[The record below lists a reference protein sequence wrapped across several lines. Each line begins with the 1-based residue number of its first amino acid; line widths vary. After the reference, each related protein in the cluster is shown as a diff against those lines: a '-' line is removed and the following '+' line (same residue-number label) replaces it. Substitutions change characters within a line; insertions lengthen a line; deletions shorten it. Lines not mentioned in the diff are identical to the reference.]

1 MSTNPLPKRLL
12 SLVLTL
18 CMVLSL
24 VPMSALATGDSD
36 SDPNTVDN
44 AIVNGSFEQFEQLDQ
59 ETGTAPQLKAE
70 KVPGWS
76 TTATDR
82 LIEFGV
88 NIGTSSAPQ
97 LSGNDKSIPDGNQF
111 AELNADETST
121 LYQNVSTVGGHIY
134 EWGLSHRGRMGTDT
148 MALIIGPKQA
158 NAPAKPDEDENGQ
171 DQFMRLTDWVQRNAQ
186 TLGVTVPTD
195 GCSQRITV
203 YSKKF
208 DENGGF
214 LNNPG
219 SESPFSTAPSN
230 LYTET
235 WSVWIIATGN
245 RSWGNYGTHNRN
257 YNPLKGIGGGIG
269 CSYTVPVGQNETTFA
284 FCSYAGA
291 TSDKTLGNLLDN
303 ITFSLYH
310 NVTFTTT
317 AGGEGTVSA
326 EIQGTTKT
334 VSFSDKNAISVPVR
348 NNRQMIL
355 TAPAT
360 ADSGVTTFVGAYI
373 TQHSTDGSSTKFVDK
388 SEWRANG
395 TSYTYTGTVT
405 APTDVVLVFVRSPAV
420 TYDANGGD
428 KYVHTPD
435 AKEPTD
441 VVSFAADTKRTE
453 YTSHAATAS
462 QKNGWVFDG
471 WLLARA
477 GAEERVLPEVHT
489 VSYANGVFTFTYKN
503 GTETKETRIT
513 TDGVALLAQ
522 WKWQQ
527 TFQTQLQQGDT
538 VTDTDAC
545 GTITKDD
552 SDASVKTYNAA
563 TGEKVTVT
571 AKANSG
577 YAFLGWYRTIDG
589 QLQLVSKEQTYTYT
603 VGKQGVQTVYARFAQ
618 TYTITYTWDESD
630 NKPTDQIAPAPGTA
644 TEGTTY
650 PLSVPQQ
657 TTVSATVNDVPGHWL
672 FQGWKEQG
680 GTGYL
685 GQEIANVTRNYILVG
700 SWDFIPNAQYDL
712 SYSMGDTEHC
722 WIPSGGLG
730 SIPSSRH
737 YAGDTVTSA
746 AAPTIPEKEKTIL
759 VAKGTTFQGTWK
771 FQGWKRSDN
780 NQIVNAEADFTM
792 PNQNLTLTAQWE
804 FTPNVYTVQYDLNND
819 SSTEEPPAGHDSYT
833 YPEIEGKTGVDTS
846 KSGIP
851 FGASLTVQNFTGT
864 APDGKYFAGWGLARD
879 ATALYEPGQSVNN
892 KSLEVEHSGDTITL
906 YAIYKDI
913 GTVTVEFAGNDAN
926 GGSVDVHEGSFS
938 ETNGTLS
945 GKEVQSVATA
955 KPGYHFTGW
964 KCEINENKTE
974 TETLTVTLG
983 QVQTLFKEHPN
994 QRVFRFTAQFEPNS
1008 FKVQFNQNTTDT
1020 VTGTMTSQTFQYAEA
1035 GDAYLNP
1042 NAFVRP
1048 GYRFLG
1054 WSEEA
1059 DGTGT
1064 SYADKAKF
1072 LGVTHYQGK
1081 EITDDATITLYAQWE
1096 KLPDI
1101 TIDYTPFPE
1110 DLGTVTLNTAQAKE
1124 PSEEELAPQS
1134 IYTVSETG
1142 SPDHQVH
1149 SFQGAT
1155 AQPKDGCTF
1164 KGWYDQNKNQCSTA
1178 QSFVPQAGT
1187 DNLYQSGSYVAVF
1200 EAQQYTLR
1208 FDANGGEGTMGDLTY
1223 THGQDQSLTKCGFT
1237 RAGYGFLGWATAAD
1251 GKVVYHDQQS
1261 LSITQNTTLYAVWKQ
1276 QPNQGGS
1283 GGGHHNS
1290 GSGGTQEKPDETPP
1304 STLNDTD
1311 HYAYIVG
1318 YEDGTIRPNGHITRA
1333 EAATVFFRL
1342 LTDKA
1347 RDANLT
1353 DRSPYPDVSA
1363 GAWYNKAIATLSRM
1377 GILSGYEDGS
1387 FRPNATVTRAEFA
1400 AMAARF
1406 DTEAKPVD
1414 TPFTDLTG
1422 CWAADEI
1429 AKAYGK
1435 GWVNGYGDN
1444 TFRPNGPITRA
1455 EAVTLINRVLRRLP
1469 ETDKDLLP
1477 DERTWPDNPETF
1489 WGYLALQEA
1498 SNSHLYDR
1506 KSNGYETQTKI
1517 LPPRDWSQE
1526 FEQ

>member
-1 MSTNPLPKRLL
+1 MSANPLPKRLL

-24 VPMSALATGDSD
+24 VPMSALATGDLGSAPNN
-36 SDPNTVDN
+36 PNTADN
-44 AIVNGSFEQFEQLDQ
+44 AIVNGSFEEPAQ
-59 ETGTAPQLKAE
+59 ETMLAPQLDAK
-70 KVPGWS
+70 KVDGWS
-76 TTATDR
+76 TTAKGQ

-88 NIGTSSAPQ
+88 NIGKSSAPQ
-97 LSGNDKSIPDGNQF
+97 LSGSDKSIPDGNQF
-111 AELNADETST
+111 AELNANEVST
-121 LYQNVSTVGGHIY
+121 LYQNVRTVSGHIY
-134 EWGLSHRGRMGTDT
+134 EWGLSHRGRAGTDT
-148 MALIIGPKQA
+148 MALIIGPQQDID
-158 NAPAKPDEDENGQ
+158 PAKPDENGQ
-171 DQFMRLTDWVQRNAQ
+171 DQFMRLTDWVQRNAA
-186 TLGVTVPTD
+186 TLGVTVPRD

-214 LNNPG
+214 LNNTG

-245 RSWGNYGTHNRN
+245 QSWGSYGTHNSN

-317 AGGEGTVSA
+317 AGGQGTVSA
-326 EIQGTTKT
+326 EIQGTTQT
-334 VSFSDKNAISVPVR
+334 VDFSDKNAINVPVR
-348 NNRQMIL
+348 HNREMTL

-388 SEWRANG
+388 SQWQRTQNG
-395 TSYTYTGTVT
+395 TSYTYTGKVT

-428 KYVHTPD
+428 KYVHTLG
-435 AKEPTD
+435 AQEPTD

-477 GAEERVLPEVHT
+477 GDGGLVLPAEHK
-489 VSYANGVFTFTYKN
+489 VSYDAENHTFTFTYAD
-503 GTETKETRIT
+503 GDTTTTETLNAN
-513 TDGVALLAQ
+513 GVALLAQ

-527 TFQTQLQQGDT
+527 TFRTQLQQGDT
-538 VTDTDAC
+538 ATDNSDC
-545 GTITKDD
+545 GTIKIKKDD
-552 SDASVKTYNAA
+552 SDASVKTYDAA
-563 TGEKVTVT
+563 TGEQVIVT
-571 AKANSG
+571 ANAKPG

-589 QLQLVSKEQTYTYT
+589 QLQLVSQEQAYTYT

-618 TYTITYTWDESD
+618 TYTITYTWDKNNS
-630 NKPTDQIAPAPGTA
+630 PTGQTIPKAGTA

-650 PLSVPQQ
+650 PLSQAFVPQQ
-657 TTVSATVNDVPGHWL
+657 TTVSATVNGVPGHWL
-672 FQGWKEQG
+672 FQGWKEQSG
-680 GTGYL
+680 KDYL
-685 GQEIANVTRNYILVG
+685 GQEIASVTKDYTLVG
-700 SWDFIPNAQYDL
+700 SWDFIPNNQYRL
-712 SYSMGDTEHC
+712 TYNVGDHTTN
-722 WIPSGGLG
+722 WIPSGLG
-730 SIPSSRH
+730 EVVQSNPLH
-737 YAGDTVTSA
+737 YYQETVTSA
-746 AAPTIPEKEKTIL
+746 AAPTIPAEQNTIL
-759 VAKGTTFQGTWK
+759 VADGTTFQGTWT
-771 FQGWKRSDN
+771 FQGWKRSDTGET
-780 NQIVNAEADFTM
+780 VSAENSAEKNFSM
-792 PNQNLTLTAQWE
+792 PNQDLTLTAQWK

-819 SSTEEPPAGHDSYT
+819 SGTEEPPAGHESYT
-833 YPEIEGKTGVDTS
+833 YPEIEGKTGVDTR
-846 KSGIP
+846 KRGIP
-851 FGASLTVQNFTGT
+851 FGASVQLKDFPGR
-864 APDGKYFAGWGLARD
+864 APTEEKYFAGWGLTPDGPVA
-879 ATALYEPGQSVNN
+879 YEPGENVSNA
-892 KSLEVEHSGDTITL
+892 SLGITKDDTTVTL
-906 YAIYKDI
+906 YAIYADVKTI
-913 GTVTVEFAGNDAN
+913 TVEFQGNNPQWGAVTN
-926 GGSVDVHEGSFS
+926 QSGSF
-938 ETNGTLS
+938 TVTD
-945 GKEVQSVATA
+945 SVAGGDVTSTA
-955 KPGYHFTGW
+955 KPSPGYHFVKWTKGG
-964 KCEINENKTE
+964 ERVSTDQ
-974 TETLTVTLG
+974 TLTVRFSDFTEG
-983 QVQTLFKEHPN
+983 QAGQTF
-994 QRVFRFTAQFEPNS
+994 VYVAQFEPNS
-1008 FKVQFNQNTTDT
+1008 FTVQYNANGGE
-1020 VTGTMTSQTFQYAEA
+1020 GTMENQTFQYAGA
-1035 GDAYLNP
+1035 GDAYLKQ

-1054 WSEEA
+1054 WSETA
-1059 DGTGT
+1059 DGAGT
-1064 SYADKAKF
+1064 SYADQAKF
-1072 LGVTHYQGK
+1072 QGVTHYQGN
-1081 EITDDATITLYAQWE
+1081 EIKDDDTITLYAQWE
-1096 KLPDI
+1096 KLPEI

-1110 DLGTVTLNTAQAKE
+1110 DLGTVTLNPPQAKE
-1124 PSEEELAPQS
+1124 PSEGELVPHS

-1142 SPDHQVH
+1142 SPDRQVR
-1149 SFQGAT
+1149 GAT

-1164 KGWYDQNKNQCSTA
+1164 KGWYDQNKNQCSTD
-1178 QSFVPQAGT
+1178 QNFVPQAGT

-1237 RAGYGFLGWATAAD
+1237 RAGYDFLGWATAAD
-1251 GKVVYHDQQS
+1251 GGVAYHDQQS
-1261 LSITQNTTLYAVWKQ
+1261 LSITQDTTLYAVWKQ

-1290 GSGGTQEKPDETPP
+1290 GGTQEKPDETPP
-1304 STLNDTD
+1304 TTLNDSD

-1333 EAATVFFRL
+1333 EAATAFFRL
-1342 LTDKA
+1342 LTDEA

-1363 GAWYNKAIATLSRM
+1363 GAWYNKAVATLSHM

-1429 AKAYGK
+1429 AEAYGK

-1506 KSNGYETQTKI
+1506 KSDGYETQTKI

>member
-1 MSTNPLPKRLL
+1 MSANPLPKRLL

-24 VPMSALATGDSD
+24 VPMSALATGDPSND
-36 SDPNTVDN
+36 SNNPNTADN
-44 AIVNGSFEQFEQLDQ
+44 AIVNGSFEQPGQTDK
-59 ETGTAPQLKAE
+59 APQLNY
-70 KVPGWS
+70 VPGWS
-76 TTATDR
+76 TTATDH

-88 NIGTSSAPQ
+88 NTQTSSAPQ

-111 AELNADETST
+111 AELNADEVST
-121 LYQNVSTVGGHIY
+121 LYQNVSTVDGHIY

-148 MALIIGPKQA
+148 MALIIGPKQD
-158 NAPAKPDEDENGQ
+158 NAPAKPDKNENGQ
-171 DQFMRLTDWVQRNAQ
+171 DQFMRLTDWVKRNAA

-214 LNNPG
+214 LNNTG

-245 RSWGNYGTHNRN
+245 QSWGSYGTHNRN

-269 CSYTVPVGQNETTFA
+269 CSYTVPAGQNETTFA

-291 TSDKTLGNLLDN
+291 TNNKTLGNLLDN

-317 AGGEGTVSA
+317 AGGQGTVGA

-334 VSFSDKNAISVPVR
+334 VDFSDKNAINVPVR
-348 NNRQMIL
+348 NKRQMTL

-360 ADSGVTTFVGAYI
+360 AASGATFVGAYI
-373 TQHSTDGSSTKFVDK
+373 TQHSTSGSSTEFVDK

-395 TSYTYTGTVT
+395 TSYTYTGTVI

-428 KYVHTPD
+428 RYVHTPG

-441 VVSFAADTKRTE
+441 VVSFATDTGP

-462 QKNGWVFDG
+462 QTGWVFAG

-477 GAEERVLPEVHT
+477 GNGLVLPAVHT
-489 VSYANGVFTFTYKN
+489 VSYADGTFTFTD
-503 GTETKETRIT
+503 ETGQKRAEIEA
-513 TDGVALLAQ
+513 DGVALLAQ

-538 VTDTDAC
+538 ATDDDTC
-545 GTITKDD
+545 GTITKDNS
-552 SDASVKTYNAA
+552 SDSVKTYNAA
-563 TGEKVTVT
+563 TGEQVTVT
-571 AKANSG
+571 ANAKPG

-589 QLQLVSKEQTYTYT
+589 QLQLVSQNQTYAYT
-603 VGKQGVQTVYARFAQ
+603 VGKQGVQTVYARFAK
-618 TYTITYTWDESD
+618 TYTITYAWDKNSPVQPLPD
-630 NKPTDQIAPAPGTA
+630 PGTA

-650 PLSVPQQ
+650 PLSQSFVTGK
-657 TTVSATVNDVPGHWL
+657 TTCPGSKNGIPGNWV
-672 FQGWKEQG
+672 FQGWKKDGQG
-680 GTGYL
+680 ETL
-685 GQEIANVTRNYILVG
+685 GAEIANVRENMHLVG
-700 SWDFIPNAQYDL
+700 SWSFIPNNQYRL
-712 SYSMGDTEHC
+712 TYNVGDHTTN
-722 WIPSGGLG
+722 WIPSGLG
-730 SIPSSRH
+730 EVVQPNPLH
-737 YAGDTVTSA
+737 YYQETVTSA
-746 AAPTIPEKEKTIL
+746 AAPKIPEAENTIL
-759 VAKGTTFQGTWK
+759 AAKGTTFQGTWK
-771 FQGWKRSDN
+771 FQGWKRSDTGGT
-780 NQIVNAEADFTM
+780 AKTSFPM
-792 PNQNLTLTAQWE
+792 PNHDLTLTAQWE
-804 FTPNVYTVQYDLNND
+804 FTPNVYTVQYDL
-819 SSTEEPPAGHDSYT
+819 TEGSGTAPAAHTSYAYT
-833 YPEIEGKTGVDTS
+833 ELADKDGAKTP
-846 KSGIP
+846 SGIP
-851 FGASLTVQNFTGT
+851 FGASLTVQKFTGT
-864 APDGKYFAGWGLARD
+864 APDGKYFAGWGLRRD
-879 ATALYEPGQSVNN
+879 ANALYEPGQRVNN
-892 KSLEVEHSGDTITL
+892 ESLEVKTSGDTITL
-906 YAIYKDI
+906 YAIYKNI

-926 GGSVDVHEGSFS
+926 RGSVDVRQGSFS
-938 ETNGTLS
+938 EIEGTLS
-945 GKEVQSVATA
+945 GNTVKSVATA

-964 KCEINENKTE
+964 KCETSRNTTDAKTLE
-974 TETLTVTLG
+974 VTASE
-983 QVQTLFKEHPN
+983 VQTLFKEHPN
-994 QRVFRFTAQFEPNS
+994 QRVFRFTAQFEPNQ
-1008 FKVQFNQNTTDT
+1008 FTVQFQKNAEDA
-1020 VTGTMTSQTFQYAEA
+1020 TGTMADQSFQYAEA
-1035 GDAYLNP
+1035 GDAYLKQ

-1054 WSEEA
+1054 WSETE
-1059 DGTGT
+1059 DGKGT
-1064 SYADKAKF
+1064 SYADQAKF
-1072 LGVTHYQGK
+1072 LGVPADNG
-1081 EITDDATITLYAQWE
+1081 ATVTLYAQWQAYSPVTIRYTAF
-1096 KLPDI
+1096 PDN
-1101 TIDYTPFPE
+1101 
-1110 DLGTVTLNTAQAKE
+1110 LGTVTLNKE
-1124 PSEEELAPQS
+1124 GQNASAATQ
-1134 IYTVSETG
+1134 ETG
-1142 SPDHQVH
+1142 SPDPAREEIV
-1149 SFQGAT
+1149 GAT
-1155 AQPKDGCTF
+1155 ATAAQGSVF
-1164 KGWYDQNKNQCSTA
+1164 EGWYDQK
-1178 QSFVPQAGT
+1178 G
-1187 DNLYQSGSYVAVF
+1187 NLISKKPKYEPTPVNDLYEGGSYVAHF
-1200 EAQQYTLR
+1200 HAQQYTLR
-1208 FDANGGEGTMGDLTY
+1208 FNANGGEGTMGDLTY
-1223 THGQDQSLTKCGFT
+1223 MHGQDQSLTKCGFT

-1251 GKVVYHDQQS
+1251 GNVVYHDQQS
-1261 LSITQNTTLYAVWKQ
+1261 LSITQDTTLYAVWKQ

-1304 STLNDTD
+1304 TTLNDTD

-1342 LTDKA
+1342 LTDEA

-1363 GAWYNKAIATLSRM
+1363 GDWYNKAIATLSRM

-1506 KSNGYETQTKI
+1506 KSDGYETQTKI

>member
-1 MSTNPLPKRLL
+1 MSANPLPKRLL

-24 VPMSALATGDSD
+24 VPMSALAEGDPS
-36 SDPNTVDN
+36 SDPNRVDN
-44 AIVNGSFEQFEQLDQ
+44 AIVNGSFEKPGQTKML
-59 ETGTAPQLKAE
+59 APQLEAQT
-70 KVPGWS
+70 VPGWS
-76 TTATDR
+76 TTATGH

-88 NIGTSSAPQ
+88 NIGRSYAPQ
-97 LSGNDKSIPDGNQF
+97 LWGSDKSIPNGNQF
-111 AELNADETST
+111 AELNADEVST

-134 EWGLSHRGRMGTDT
+134 EWGLSHRGRAGTDT
-148 MALIIGPKQA
+148 MALIIGPHQD
-158 NAPAKPDEDENGQ
+158 NAPAKPDKTGQ
-171 DQFMRLTDWVQRNAQ
+171 DQFMRLTDWVKRNAK

-214 LNNPG
+214 LNNTG

-245 RSWGNYGTHNRN
+245 QSWGSYGTHNRN

-269 CSYTVPVGQNETTFA
+269 CSYTVPVGQTETTFA
-284 FCSYAGA
+284 FCSYSSSGSGGL
-291 TSDKTLGNLLDN
+291 TVGNLLDN

-326 EIQGTTKT
+326 EIQGTTQT
-334 VSFSDKNAISVPVR
+334 VDFSDKNAIDVPVR
-348 NNRQMIL
+348 NNREMTL

-388 SEWRANG
+388 SEWTPNG
-395 TSYTYTGTVT
+395 TTYTYTGTVT

-477 GAEERVLPEVHT
+477 GDGGLVLPAEHK
-489 VSYANGVFTFTYKN
+489 VSYDAENHTFTFTYAD
-503 GTETKETRIT
+503 GDTTTTETLNAN
-513 TDGVALLAQ
+513 GVALLAQ
-522 WKWQQ
+522 WKWRQ

-538 VTDTDAC
+538 ATDNSDC
-545 GTITKDD
+545 GTIKIKKDD
-552 SDASVKTYNAA
+552 SDVPVKTYDAA

-589 QLQLVSKEQTYTYT
+589 QLQLVSKEQTYAYT
-603 VGKQGVQTVYARFAQ
+603 VGKQGVQTVYARFAK
-618 TYTITYTWDESD
+618 TYTITYTWDTSD
-630 NKPTDQIAPAPGTA
+630 NKPTDQTPPAQGTA

-650 PLSVPQQ
+650 PLSQKFVRQK
-657 TTVSATVNDVPGHWL
+657 TTVSATVNGVPGHWL

-680 GTGYL
+680 GKDYL
-685 GQEIANVTRNYILVG
+685 GQEIASVTKDYTLVG
-700 SWDFIPNAQYDL
+700 SWDFIPNNQYRL
-712 SYSMGDTEHC
+712 TYNVGDHTTN
-722 WIPSGGLG
+722 WIPSGLG
-730 SIPSSRH
+730 AVVQSNPLH
-737 YAGDTVTSA
+737 YYQENVTSA
-746 AAPTIPEKEKTIL
+746 AAPKIPEAENTIL
-759 VAKGTTFQGTWK
+759 AAKGTTFQGIWK
-771 FQGWKRSDN
+771 FLGWKRSDTGE
-780 NQIVNAEADFTM
+780 IVPADESFFM

-804 FTPNVYTVQYDLNND
+804 FTPNTYKVEYNLNNG
-819 SSTEEPPAGHDSYT
+819 TEESLAGHDSYT
-833 YPEIEGKTGVDTS
+833 YPEIKGKTGVIAD
-846 KSGIP
+846 KHGIP
-851 FGASLTVQNFTGT
+851 FGASVQLRDFPGT
-864 APDGKYFAGWGLARD
+864 APTGQQYFAGWGRTPDGPVA
-879 ATALYEPGQSVNN
+879 YEPGQNVSNA
-892 KSLEVEHSGDTITL
+892 SLGITKDDTTVTL
-906 YAIYKDI
+906 YAIYAEKQTI
-913 GTVTVEFAGNDAN
+913 TVEFQGNNPQWGAVTPQ
-926 GGSVDVHEGSFS
+926 SGSFTVTKNVTGEDVTS
-938 ETNGTLS
+938 M
-945 GKEVQSVATA
+945 A
-955 KPGYHFTGW
+955 KPNPGYHFVEWTKDGARVS
-964 KCEINENKTE
+964 TE
-974 TETLTVTLG
+974 QTLTV
-983 QVQTLFKEHPN
+983 HSSD
-994 QRVFRFTAQFEPNS
+994 FTTDQAGHTFVYVAQFEPNS
-1008 FKVQFNQNTTDT
+1008 FT
-1020 VTGTMTSQTFQYAEA
+1020 VEFQKNADNATGDMDSQTFQYA
-1035 GDAYLNP
+1035 GTGKVYLNP

-1054 WSEEA
+1054 WSE
-1059 DGTGT
+1059 T
-1064 SYADKAKF
+1064 SGKQNVVYADKAKF
-1072 LGVTHYQGK
+1072 QGVPAK
-1081 EITDDATITLYAQWE
+1081 NEAIVNLYAQWQE
-1096 KLPDI
+1096 YSSV
-1101 TIDYTPFPE
+1101 TIRYTAFPN
-1110 DLGTVTLNTAQAKE
+1110 DLGTVVLNKEGQTASAATE
-1124 PSEEELAPQS
+1124 
-1134 IYTVSETG
+1134 ETG
-1142 SPDHQVH
+1142 SPDPALQEIV
-1149 SFQGAT
+1149 GAT
-1155 AQPKDGCTF
+1155 ATTAQGSVF
-1164 KGWYDQNKNQCSTA
+1164 EGWYDQHGTRLSTDL
-1178 QSFVPQAGT
+1178 QYKPRPVN
-1187 DNLYQSGSYVAVF
+1187 DLYEGGSYVAHF
-1200 EAQQYTLR
+1200 HAQQYTLR
-1208 FDANGGEGTMGDLTY
+1208 FNANGGEGTMGDLTY

-1251 GKVVYHDQQS
+1251 GGVVYHDQQS
-1261 LSITQNTTLYAVWKQ
+1261 LSITQDTTLYAVWKQ

-1290 GSGGTQEKPDETPP
+1290 GGTQEKPDETPP
-1304 STLNDTD
+1304 TTLNDTD

-1363 GAWYNKAIATLSRM
+1363 GDWYNKAIATLSRM

-1477 DERTWPDNPETF
+1477 NERTWPDNPETF

-1506 KSNGYETQTKI
+1506 KRDGYETQTKI

>member
-24 VPMSALATGDSD
+24 VPMSALATGDSGND
-36 SDPNTVDN
+36 SSNNPNTAVN
-44 AIVNGSFEQFEQLDQ
+44 AIVNGSFEDPPQKDRN
-59 ETGTAPQLKAE
+59 APQLEAGD
-70 KVPGWS
+70 VSGWS
-76 TTATDR
+76 TTAIGQ

-97 LSGNDKSIPDGNQF
+97 LSGNDKRIPDGNQF
-111 AELNADETST
+111 AELNADEVST

-134 EWGLSHRGRMGTDT
+134 EWGLSHRGREGTDT

-158 NAPAKPDEDENGQ
+158 KDPAKPDKNGQ
-171 DQFMRLTDWVQRNAQ
+171 DQFMRLTDWVQRNAA

-214 LNNPG
+214 LNNTG
-219 SESPFSTAPSN
+219 NESPFSTAPSN

-245 RSWGNYGTHNRN
+245 QSWGSYGTHNRN

-291 TSDKTLGNLLDN
+291 TSNRTLGNLLDN

-317 AGGEGTVSA
+317 AGGEGTVRA
-326 EIQGTTKT
+326 EIQGATKT
-334 VSFSDKNAISVPVR
+334 EAFSDSNAINVPVR
-348 NNRQMIL
+348 NNRQMTL

-360 ADSGVTTFVGAYI
+360 AVSGATFVGAYI
-373 TQHSTDGSSTKFVDK
+373 TRHSTSGSSTEFVDK
-388 SEWRANG
+388 SNESKWKLNG
-395 TSYTYTGTVT
+395 TTYTYTGTVT

-428 KYVHTPD
+428 KYVHTRG

-441 VVSFAADTKRTE
+441 VVSFATDTKP

-462 QKNGWVFDG
+462 RQTGWVFAG

-477 GAEERVLPEVHT
+477 GNEGRVLPAKHT
-489 VSYANGVFTFTYKN
+489 VSYDNGTFTFTD
-503 GTETKETRIT
+503 ETGQKRAEIKAN
-513 TDGVALLAQ
+513 GVALLAQ
-522 WKWQQ
+522 WRWRQ

-538 VTDTDAC
+538 VKDDKAC

-552 SDASVKTYNAA
+552 SSDSVETYDAA
-563 TGEKVTVT
+563 TGEKVTVI
-571 AKANSG
+571 AKANEG

-589 QLQLVSKEQTYTYT
+589 QLQLVSQKQTYTYT

-657 TTVSATVNDVPGHWL
+657 TTVSATVNGVPGHWL

-680 GTGYL
+680 GTEYL
-685 GQEIANVTRNYILVG
+685 GQEIANVTRNYTLVG
-700 SWDFIPNAQYDL
+700 SWSFIPNNRYRL
-712 SYSMGDTEHC
+712 TYNVGDHTTN
-722 WIPSGGLG
+722 WIPSGLG
-730 SIPSSRH
+730 AVVQSNPLH
-737 YAGDTVTSA
+737 YYQEKVTSA
-746 AAPTIPEKEKTIL
+746 AAPTIPAAENTIL
-759 VAKGTTFQGTWK
+759 AANGTTFQGTWT

-780 NQIVNAEADFTM
+780 DKIVNEKAEFTM
-792 PNQNLTLTAQWE
+792 PNHDLTLTAQWT
-804 FTPNVYTVQYDLNND
+804 FKPNTYKVEYNLNDGTGTVPEAHTSYAYTELN
-819 SSTEEPPAGHDSYT
+819 
-833 YPEIEGKTGVDTS
+833 GKDGAEKPD
-846 KSGIP
+846 GIP
-851 FGASLTVQNFTGT
+851 FGASLTVQDFTGT
-864 APDGKYFAGWGLARD
+864 APDGTYFAGWGRTPDGPVA
-879 ATALYEPGQSVNN
+879 YEPGEDVSNA
-892 KSLEVEHSGDTITL
+892 SLGITEKDATVTL
-906 YAIYKDI
+906 YAIYAEEQTI
-913 GTVTVEFAGNDAN
+913 TVEFQGNNPQWGAVTTR
-926 GGSVDVHEGSFS
+926 SGSF
-938 ETNGTLS
+938 TVTD
-945 GKEVQSVATA
+945 SVAEKTVTSKA
-955 KPGYHFTGW
+955 EPSPGYHFVEWTKDG
-964 KCEINENKTE
+964 EQVSTDQ
-974 TETLTVTLG
+974 TLTVHSSD
-983 QVQTLFKEHPN
+983 FKKEQAGHTF
-994 QRVFRFTAQFEPNS
+994 VYVAHFEPNS
-1008 FKVQFNQNTTDT
+1008 FTVQYNANGGK
-1020 VTGTMTSQTFQYAEA
+1020 GTMDDQTFQYAGTEN
-1035 GDAYLNP
+1035 AYLNP
-1042 NAFVRP
+1042 NAFVCP

-1072 LGVTHYQGK
+1072 QGVTHYQGN
-1081 EITDDATITLYAQWE
+1081 EIINNATITLYARWE
-1096 KLPDI
+1096 KLLDI

-1110 DLGTVTLNTAQAKE
+1110 DLGKVTPNTAQAGE
-1124 PSEEELAPQS
+1124 PSEEDLFPQS

-1142 SPDHQVH
+1142 SPDWRVH
-1149 SFQGAT
+1149 KFQGAT
-1155 AQPKDGCTF
+1155 ATPEDGCTF
-1164 KGWYDQNKNQCSTA
+1164 KGWYDQQEHLLSTA
-1178 QSFVPQAGT
+1178 QSFVPQAGR

-1200 EAQQYTLR
+1200 EAQKYNLH

-1237 RAGYGFLGWATAAD
+1237 RAGYDFLGWATEANGGVA
-1251 GKVVYHDQQS
+1251 YHDQQS
-1261 LSITQNTTLYAVWKQ
+1261 LSITQDTTLYAVWKQ

-1283 GGGHHNS
+1283 GGGHHTS
-1290 GSGGTQEKPDETPP
+1290 GSGTQEKPDETPP
-1304 STLNDTD
+1304 TTLNDTD

-1342 LTDKA
+1342 LTDEA

-1363 GAWYNKAIATLSRM
+1363 GAWYNKAVATLSRM

>member
-24 VPMSALATGDSD
+24 VPMSALATGDLGSAPNN
-36 SDPNTVDN
+36 PNTADN
-44 AIVNGSFEQFEQLDQ
+44 AIVNGSFEKPAQ
-59 ETGTAPQLKAE
+59 ETMLAPQLDAQ
-70 KVPGWS
+70 KVDGWS
-76 TTATDR
+76 TTAKGQ

-88 NIGTSSAPQ
+88 NIGKSSAPQ
-97 LSGNDKSIPDGNQF
+97 LSGSDKSIPDGNQF
-111 AELNADETST
+111 AELNANEVST
-121 LYQNVSTVGGHIY
+121 LYQNVRTVSGHIY
-134 EWGLSHRGRMGTDT
+134 EWGLSHRGRAGTDT
-148 MALIIGPKQA
+148 MALIIGPRQD
-158 NAPAKPDEDENGQ
+158 NAPAKPDQNGQ
-171 DQFMRLTDWVQRNAQ
+171 DQFMRLTDWVQRNAA
-186 TLGVTVPTD
+186 TLGVTVPRD

-219 SESPFSTAPSN
+219 NESPFSTAPSN

-245 RSWGNYGTHNRN
+245 QSWGSYGTHDPT
-257 YNPLKGIGGGIG
+257 YDPLKGIGGGIG
-269 CSYTVPVGQNETTFA
+269 CSYTVPVGQKETTFA
-284 FCSYAGA
+284 FCSYSSSGSGGL
-291 TSDKTLGNLLDN
+291 TVGNLLDN

-317 AGGEGTVSA
+317 AGGQGTVSA

-334 VSFSDKNAISVPVR
+334 VDFSDKNAIDVPVR
-348 NNRQMIL
+348 NNRQMTL

-360 ADSGVTTFVGAYI
+360 AASGATFVGAYI
-373 TQHSTDGSSTKFVDK
+373 TQHSTSGSSTEFVDK
-388 SEWRANG
+388 SKWTPNG
-395 TSYTYTGTVT
+395 TNYTYTGTVI
-405 APTDVVLVFVRSPAV
+405 APTDVVLVFVQSPAV

-428 KYVHTPD
+428 RYVHTPG

-477 GAEERVLPEVHT
+477 GNEGRVLPAKHT
-489 VSYANGVFTFTYKN
+489 VSYDNGTFTFTD
-503 GTETKETRIT
+503 ETGQKRAEIKA
-513 TDGVALLAQ
+513 DGVALLAQ
-522 WKWQQ
+522 WRWRQ

-538 VTDTDAC
+538 VKDDKAC

-552 SDASVKTYNAA
+552 DSVETYNAA
-563 TGEKVTVT
+563 TGEQVTVT
-571 AKANSG
+571 ANANSG

-589 QLQLVSKEQTYTYT
+589 QLQLVSQEQTYTYT
-603 VGKQGVQTVYARFAQ
+603 VGRQGVQTVYARFAK
-618 TYTITYTWDESD
+618 TYTITYTWDESN
-630 NKPTDQIAPAPGTA
+630 NKPTDQTVPAQGTA

-650 PLSVPQQ
+650 PLSQTFVPQQ
-657 TTVSATVNDVPGHWL
+657 TTVSATVGGVPGHWL

-680 GTGYL
+680 GKDYL
-685 GQEIANVTRNYILVG
+685 GQEIASVTKDYTLVG
-700 SWDFIPNAQYDL
+700 SWDFIPNNQYRL
-712 SYSMGDTEHC
+712 TYNVGDHTTN
-722 WIPSGGLG
+722 WIPSGLG
-730 SIPSSRH
+730 EVVQSNPLH
-737 YAGDTVTSA
+737 YYQETVTSA
-746 AAPTIPEKEKTIL
+746 AAPTIPAAEKTIL
-759 VAKGTTFQGTWK
+759 VANGTTFQGTWK
-771 FQGWKRSDN
+771 FQGWKRSDTGGT
-780 NQIVNAEADFTM
+780 AKTSFPM
-792 PNQNLTLTAQWE
+792 PNHDLTLTAQWE
-804 FTPNVYTVQYDLNND
+804 FTPNVYTVKYDLNGGTGTTPAVHNNYAY
-819 SSTEEPPAGHDSYT
+819 TELADKDGAKKLE
-833 YPEIEGKTGVDTS
+833 
-846 KSGIP
+846 GIP
-851 FGASLTVQNFTGT
+851 FGASVQLRDFLGA
-864 APDGKYFAGWGLARD
+864 APTEEKYFAGWGRTPDGPVAY
-879 ATALYEPGQSVNN
+879 APGQNVSNA
-892 KSLEVEHSGDTITL
+892 SLGITENGATVTL
-906 YAIYKDI
+906 YAIYAEKQTI
-913 GTVTVEFAGNDAN
+913 TVEFQGNNSQWGTVTPR
-926 GGSVDVHEGSFS
+926 SGSF
-938 ETNGTLS
+938 TVTD
-945 GKEVQSVATA
+945 SVAVGDVISTA
-955 KPGYHFTGW
+955 EPSPGYHFVKWTQDG
-964 KCEINENKTE
+964 KLVSTE
-974 TETLTVTLG
+974 QTLTVRSSDFTEG
-983 QVQTLFKEHPN
+983 QAGQTFVYVAH
-994 QRVFRFTAQFEPNS
+994 FEPNR
-1008 FKVQFNQNTTDT
+1008 FTVHFDQNTKDT
-1020 VTGTMTSQTFQYAEA
+1020 VKGTMADQKFQYAEA
-1035 GDAYLNP
+1035 ENAYLRP

-1054 WSEEA
+1054 WSETE

-1064 SYADKAKF
+1064 SYADQAKF
-1072 LGVTHYQGK
+1072 QGVPAK
-1081 EITDDATITLYAQWE
+1081 NEAIVNLYAQWQE
-1096 KLPDI
+1096 YSSV
-1101 TIDYTPFPE
+1101 TIRYTAFPN
-1110 DLGTVTLNTAQAKE
+1110 DLGTVVLNKEGQTASAATQ
-1124 PSEEELAPQS
+1124 
-1134 IYTVSETG
+1134 ETG
-1142 SPDHQVH
+1142 SPDPALQAIV
-1149 SFQGAT
+1149 GAT
-1155 AQPKDGCTF
+1155 ATTVSGSVF
-1164 KGWYDQNKNQCSTA
+1164 EGWYDQHGTLLSKE
-1178 QSFVPQAGT
+1178 PQYKPT
-1187 DNLYQSGSYVAVF
+1187 PVKDLYESGSYVAHF
-1200 EAQQYTLR
+1200 HAQQYTLR
-1208 FDANGGEGTMGDLTY
+1208 FNANGGEGTMEKLTY

-1237 RAGYGFLGWATAAD
+1237 RAGYAFLGWATAAD
-1251 GKVVYHDQQS
+1251 GGVAYHDQQS
-1261 LSITQNTTLYAVWKQ
+1261 LSITQDTTLYAVWKQ

-1283 GGGHHNS
+1283 GGHHN
-1290 GSGGTQEKPDETPP
+1290 SGGTQEKPDETPP
-1304 STLNDTD
+1304 TTLNDTD

-1342 LTDKA
+1342 LTDEA

-1363 GAWYNKAIATLSRM
+1363 GDWYNKAIATLSRM

-1506 KSNGYETQTKI
+1506 KSDGYETQTKL

>member
-1 MSTNPLPKRLL
+1 MSANPLPKRLL

-24 VPMSALATGDSD
+24 VPMSALAAGDLNSD
-36 SDPNTVDN
+36 SNSDPNTADN
-44 AIVNGSFEQFEQLDQ
+44 AIVNGSFELPVQTELR
-59 ETGTAPQLKAE
+59 APQLKDNE
-70 KVPGWS
+70 VPGWS
-76 TTATDR
+76 TTATDQK
-82 LIEFGV
+82 IELGAQ
-88 NIGTSSAPQ
+88 IGAACPAQ
-97 LSGNDKSIPDGNQF
+97 LDHLSDKSIPDGKQI
-111 AELNADETST
+111 AELNADEVST

-134 EWGLSHRGRMGTDT
+134 EWGLSHRGRARTDT
-148 MALIIGPKQA
+148 MALIIGPQQD
-158 NAPAKPDEDENGQ
+158 NAPAKPNENGQ

-208 DENGGF
+208 DKNGGF
-214 LNNPG
+214 LNNTG

-245 RSWGNYGTHNRN
+245 QSWGSYGTHDPI
-257 YNPLKGIGGGIG
+257 YDPLKGIGGGIG

-291 TSDKTLGNLLDN
+291 TNDKTLGNLLDN

-317 AGGEGTVSA
+317 AGGQGTVSA
-326 EIQGTTKT
+326 EIQGATKT
-334 VSFSDKNAISVPVR
+334 EAFSDKNAINVPVR
-348 NNRQMIL
+348 NKRQMTL

-360 ADSGVTTFVGAYI
+360 AASGATFVGAYI
-373 TQHSTDGSSTKFVDK
+373 TQHSTSGSSTKFVDK
-388 SEWRANG
+388 SEWQRTQNG
-395 TSYTYTGTVT
+395 TSYTYTGTVI
-405 APTDVVLVFVRSPAV
+405 APTDVVLVFVQSPAV

-428 KYVHTPD
+428 RYVHTPG
-435 AKEPTD
+435 AQEPTD
-441 VVSFAADTKRTE
+441 VVSFGAGTGQTS

-462 QKNGWVFDG
+462 KKKGWVFAG

-477 GAEERVLPEVHT
+477 GNEGRVLPEKHT
-489 VSYANGVFTFTYKN
+489 VSYADGTFTFKD
-503 GTETKETRIT
+503 ETGKKQAEIEAN
-513 TDGVALLAQ
+513 GVALLAQ
-522 WKWQQ
+522 WRWRQ
-527 TFQTQLQQGDT
+527 TFQPQLQQGDT
-538 VTDTDAC
+538 VKDNDAC

-552 SDASVKTYNAA
+552 SSAPVKTYDAA
-563 TGEKVTVT
+563 TGEEVTVT
-571 AKANSG
+571 ANAKPG

-589 QLQLVSKEQTYTYT
+589 QLQLVSQEKTYAYT
-603 VGKQGVQTVYARFAQ
+603 VGKQSVQTVYARFAR
-618 TYTITYTWDESD
+618 TYTITYTWDKNNS
-630 NKPTDQIAPAPGTA
+630 PTDQTPKAPEAGTA

-650 PLSVPQQ
+650 PLSQAFVPQQ
-657 TTVSATVNDVPGHWL
+657 TTVSATVKGVPGHWL

-680 GTGYL
+680 GKDYL
-685 GQEIANVTRNYILVG
+685 GQEIASVIKNYTLVG
-700 SWDFIPNAQYDL
+700 SWDFIPNNQYRL
-712 SYSMGDTEHC
+712 TYNVGDHTTN
-722 WIPSGGLG
+722 WIPSGLG
-730 SIPSSRH
+730 EVVQPNPLH
-737 YAGDTVTSA
+737 YYQETVTSA
-746 AAPTIPEKEKTIL
+746 AAPKIPEAEKTIL
-759 VAKGTTFQGTWK
+759 VANGTIFQGTWK
-771 FQGWKRSDN
+771 FQGWKRSDTGDP
-780 NQIVNAEADFTM
+780 AGTSFTM
-792 PNQNLTLTAQWE
+792 PNHDLTLTAQWK
-804 FTPNVYTVQYDLNND
+804 FTPNVYTVKYDLNKGTGTAPAPHT
-819 SSTEEPPAGHDSYT
+819 SYEYTELN
-833 YPEIEGKTGVDTS
+833 GKDGAETP
-846 KSGIP
+846 SGIP
-851 FGASLTVQNFTGT
+851 FGALVQLKDFPGRAPTGQ
-864 APDGKYFAGWGLARD
+864 YFAGWGLTEKGPVA
-879 ATALYEPGQSVNN
+879 YEPGERVNN
-892 KSLEVEHSGDTITL
+892 ESLEVEHSGDTITL
-906 YAIYKDI
+906 YAIYKNI
-913 GTVTVEFAGNDAN
+913 GTVTVEFAENDAN
-926 GGSVDVHEGSFS
+926 RGSVDVRQGSFS
-938 ETNGTLS
+938 EINGTFS
-945 GKEVQSVATA
+945 DGAVQSVATA

-964 KCEINENKTE
+964 KCEINGNTTDTK
-974 TETLTVTLG
+974 TLTVSAS
-983 QVQTLFKEHPN
+983 QVQELFTKN
-994 QRVFRFTAQFEPNS
+994 QQQRVFRFTAQFEPNQ
-1008 FKVQFNQNTTDT
+1008 FTVQFQKNADDA
-1020 VTGTMTSQTFQYAEA
+1020 TGSMKKQTFQYAEE
-1035 GDAYLNP
+1035 GNAYLNP

-1054 WSEEA
+1054 WSEKA

-1072 LGVTHYQGK
+1072 QGVTNYQGN
-1081 EITDDATITLYAQWE
+1081 EIKDDDTIILYARWE
-1096 KLPDI
+1096 ELPDI

-1110 DLGTVTLNTAQAKE
+1110 DLGTVTLNPAEGPSKE
-1124 PSEEELAPQS
+1124 DLAPQS

-1142 SPDHQVH
+1142 SPDRQVH
-1149 SFQGAT
+1149 RFQGAT
-1155 AQPKDGCTF
+1155 AQPKDGCIF
-1164 KGWYDQNKNQCSTA
+1164 KGWYDQQKNQCSTA

-1223 THGQDQSLTKCGFT
+1223 THGQDRSLTKCGFT
-1237 RAGYGFLGWATAAD
+1237 RSGYAFLGWAMAAD
-1251 GKVVYHDQQS
+1251 GKVAYHDQQS
-1261 LSITQNTTLYAVWKQ
+1261 LSITQDTTLYAVWKQ

-1290 GSGGTQEKPDETPP
+1290 GGTQEKPDETPP
-1304 STLNDTD
+1304 TTLNDTD

-1363 GAWYNKAIATLSRM
+1363 GAWYNKAVATLSRM

-1506 KSNGYETQTKI
+1506 KSDGYETQTKL

>member
-1 MSTNPLPKRLL
+1 MSPMSANPLPKRLL

-24 VPMSALATGDSD
+24 ASMSALATGDPSND
-36 SDPNTVDN
+36 SNTADN
-44 AIVNGSFEQFEQLDQ
+44 AIVNGSFEEPGQTDK
-59 ETGTAPQLKAE
+59 APQLDY
-70 KVPGWS
+70 VPGWS

-88 NIGTSSAPQ
+88 NTQANSAPQ
-97 LSGNDKSIPDGNQF
+97 LWGTDKSIPDGKQF

-134 EWGLSHRGRMGTDT
+134 EWGLSHRGRMGKDT

-158 NAPAKPDEDENGQ
+158 NAPAKPGKDGQ
-171 DQFMRLTDWVQRNAQ
+171 DQFMRLTAWVQRNAQ
-186 TLGVTVPTD
+186 TLGVTVPRD

-208 DENGGF
+208 DKNGGF

-245 RSWGNYGTHNRN
+245 QSWGSYGTHDPT
-257 YNPLKGIGGGIG
+257 YDPLKGIGGGIG

-317 AGGEGTVSA
+317 AGGQGTVSA
-326 EIQGTTKT
+326 EIQGTTQT
-334 VSFSDKNAISVPVR
+334 VDFSDKNAIDVPVR
-348 NNRQMIL
+348 HNREMTL

-360 ADSGVTTFVGAYI
+360 ADSGATFVGAYI
-373 TQHSTDGSSTKFVDK
+373 TRHSTSGSSTEFVDK
-388 SEWRANG
+388 SNESKWKLNG
-395 TSYTYTGTVT
+395 TTYTYTGTVT

-428 KYVHTPD
+428 KYVHTPT
-435 AKEPTD
+435 AQEPTD
-441 VVSFAADTKRTE
+441 VVSFAAGTGP

-462 QKNGWVFDG
+462 QTGWVFAG

-477 GAEERVLPEVHT
+477 GNGLVLPAVHT
-489 VSYANGVFTFTYKN
+489 VSYANGTFTFTD
-503 GTETKETRIT
+503 ETGQKRAEIEA
-513 TDGVALLAQ
+513 DGVALLAQ

-571 AKANSG
+571 ANAKPD

-589 QLQLVSKEQTYTYT
+589 QLQLVSQEQTYAYT
-603 VGKQGVQTVYARFAQ
+603 VGKQGVQTVYARFAK
-618 TYTITYTWDESD
+618 TYTITYAWDESNSPKD
-630 NKPTDQIAPAPGTA
+630 PTVPTLPNPGTA
-644 TEGTTY
+644 TAGTTY
-650 PLSVPQQ
+650 PLSQNFVPQK
-657 TTVSATVNDVPGHWL
+657 TTVSATVDGVPGHWL

-680 GTGYL
+680 GKDYL
-685 GQEIANVTRNYILVG
+685 GQKIANVTRNYALVG
-700 SWDFIPNAQYDL
+700 SWSFIPNNQYRL
-712 SYSMGDTEHC
+712 TYNVGDHTTN
-722 WIPSGGLG
+722 WIPSGLG
-730 SIPSSRH
+730 EVVPSNPLH
-737 YAGDTVTSA
+737 YYQEKVTSA
-746 AAPTIPEKEKTIL
+746 AAPTIPAAENTIL
-759 VAKGTTFQGTWK
+759 AANGTTFQGTWT

-780 NQIVNAEADFTM
+780 DKIVNEKAEFTM
-792 PNQNLTLTAQWE
+792 PNHDLTLTAQWT
-804 FTPNVYTVQYDLNND
+804 FKPNTYKVEYNLNDGTGTVPEAHTSYAYTELN
-819 SSTEEPPAGHDSYT
+819 
-833 YPEIEGKTGVDTS
+833 GKDGAEKPD
-846 KSGIP
+846 GIP

-864 APDGKYFAGWGLARD
+864 APDGTYFAGWGLHRD
-879 ATALYEPGQSVNN
+879 ANALYEPEESVNN
-892 KSLEVEHSGDTITL
+892 ESLEVTTSGETITL
-906 YAIYKDI
+906 YAIYKNI
-913 GTVTVEFAGNDAN
+913 GTVTVEFAENDAN
-926 GGSVDVHEGSFS
+926 RGSVDVRQGSFS
-938 ETNGTLS
+938 ETKGTLS
-945 GKEVQSVATA
+945 GGAVQSVATA

-964 KCEINENKTE
+964 KCEINGNT
-974 TETLTVTLG
+974 TDTGTLTVSAS
-983 QVQTLFKEHPN
+983 QVQELFTENPE
-994 QRVFRFTAQFEPNS
+994 QRVFRFTAQFEPNQ
-1008 FKVQFNQNTTDT
+1008 FNVQFQKNAEDA
-1020 VTGTMTSQTFQYAEA
+1020 TGNMASQTFQYAGTENV
-1035 GDAYLNP
+1035 YLNP

-1054 WSEEA
+1054 WSE
-1059 DGTGT
+1059 T
-1064 SYADKAKF
+1064 SGKQGVVYADQAKF
-1072 LGVTHYQGK
+1072 QGVTHYQGN
-1081 EITDDATITLYAQWE
+1081 EIINNATITLYAQWE
-1096 KLPDI
+1096 KLLDI

-1110 DLGTVTLNTAQAKE
+1110 DLGKVTLNSPQEEE
-1124 PSEEELAPQS
+1124 PSEEDLVPHS
-1134 IYTVSETG
+1134 IYTVSEKG

-1149 SFQGAT
+1149 TFQGAT

-1164 KGWYDQNKNQCSTA
+1164 KGWYDQQENQCSKDL
-1178 QSFVPQAGT
+1178 SFVPKAGT

-1200 EAQQYTLR
+1200 EAQQYTLH

-1237 RAGYGFLGWATAAD
+1237 RAGYDFLGWATAAD
-1251 GKVVYHDQQS
+1251 GNVAYHDQQS
-1261 LSITQNTTLYAVWKQ
+1261 LSITQDTTLYAVWKQ

-1290 GSGGTQEKPDETPP
+1290 GGTQENPDETPP
-1304 STLNDTD
+1304 TTLNDTD

-1363 GAWYNKAIATLSRM
+1363 GDWYNKAVATLSRM

-1455 EAVTLINRVLRRLP
+1455 EAVTLINLVLRRLP

-1506 KSNGYETQTKI
+1506 KSDGYETQTKI

>member
-24 VPMSALATGDSD
+24 APMSALAAGDLNSD
-36 SDPNTVDN
+36 SNSDPNTADN
-44 AIVNGSFEQFEQLDQ
+44 AIVNGSFEDPPQKDRN
-59 ETGTAPQLKAE
+59 APQLEAGD
-70 KVPGWS
+70 VSGWS
-76 TTATDR
+76 TTAIGQ

-88 NIGTSSAPQ
+88 NIGKSSAPQ
-97 LSGNDKSIPDGNQF
+97 LSGNDKRIPDGNQF
-111 AELNADETST
+111 AELNADEVST

-134 EWGLSHRGRMGTDT
+134 EWGLSHRGREGKDT

-158 NAPAKPDEDENGQ
+158 NAPAKPNENGQ

-245 RSWGNYGTHNRN
+245 QSWGSYGTHDPT
-257 YNPLKGIGGGIG
+257 YDPLKGIGGGIG

-317 AGGEGTVSA
+317 AGGQGTVGA

-348 NNRQMIL
+348 NKRQMTL

-360 ADSGVTTFVGAYI
+360 AASGATFVGAYI
-373 TQHSTDGSSTKFVDK
+373 TQHSTSGSSTEFVDK
-388 SEWRANG
+388 SKWTLNG
-395 TSYTYTGTVT
+395 TTYTYTGKVT
-405 APTDVVLVFVRSPAV
+405 APTDVVLVFVQSPAV

-428 KYVHTPD
+428 RYVYTPG

-441 VVSFAADTKRTE
+441 VVSFAAGTGQTS
-453 YTSHAATAS
+453 YTSHEATAS
-462 QKNGWVFDG
+462 QKKGWVFDG

-477 GAEERVLPEVHT
+477 GDGGVVLPAEHT

-503 GTETKETRIT
+503 GTETKIT
-513 TDGVALLAQ
+513 ANGVALLAQ
-522 WKWQQ
+522 WRWQQ

-538 VTDTDAC
+538 VTDDGDC

-552 SDASVKTYNAA
+552 SSDPVKNYNAA
-563 TGEKVTVT
+563 TGEQVTVT
-571 AKANSG
+571 ANANKD

-589 QLQLVSKEQTYTYT
+589 QLQLVSKNQTYAYN
-603 VGKQGVQTVYARFAQ
+603 VGRQGVQTVYARFAK
-618 TYTITYTWDESD
+618 TYTITYAWDAS
-630 NKPTDQIAPAPGTA
+630 NSPTDQTIPKAGTA
-644 TEGTTY
+644 TAGTTY
-650 PLSVPQQ
+650 PLPQTFVRGQ
-657 TTVSATVNDVPGHWL
+657 TTCPGSQNNIPGNWV
-672 FQGWKEQG
+672 FQGWKRDGQG
-680 GTGYL
+680 EVL
-685 GQEIANVTRNYILVG
+685 GAEIAHVQENMHLVG
-700 SWDFIPNAQYDL
+700 SWSFIPNAQYDL
-712 SYSMGDTEHC
+712 SYSMGDTKHC

-730 SIPSSRH
+730 SIPPSRH
-737 YAGDTVTSA
+737 YAEDTVTSA
-746 AAPTIPEKEKTIL
+746 AAPKIPAEEETIL
-759 VAKGTTFQGTWK
+759 ATNETIFQGIWK

-780 NQIVNAEADFTM
+780 DRIVDAGDDFTM
-792 PNQNLTLTAQWE
+792 PNHDLTLTAQWE
-804 FTPNVYTVQYDLNND
+804 FTPNVYTVQYNLNEG
-819 SSTEEPPAGHDSYT
+819 SGTAPAPHTSYAYTELN
-833 YPEIEGKTGVDTS
+833 GKDGAETPDN
-846 KSGIP
+846 GIP
-851 FGASLTVQNFTGT
+851 FGASVQLRDFTGT
-864 APDGKYFAGWGLARD
+864 PPPGQYFAGWGLRRD

-892 KSLEVEHSGDTITL
+892 KSLEVKTSRDTITL

-926 GGSVDVHEGSFS
+926 RGSVDVRQGSFS

-945 GKEVQSVATA
+945 GNTVKSVATA

-964 KCEINENKTE
+964 KCEINGNT
-974 TETLTVTLG
+974 TNTGTLTVTAN
-983 QVQTLFKEHPN
+983 QVQKLFTAHKN

-1008 FKVQFNQNTTDT
+1008 FT
-1020 VTGTMTSQTFQYAEA
+1020 VEFRENAEDATGTMDSQTFQYA
-1035 GDAYLNP
+1035 GTKNVYLNP

-1054 WSEEA
+1054 WSETE
-1059 DGTGT
+1059 DGKGT

-1072 LGVTHYQGK
+1072 QGVTHYQGN
-1081 EITDDATITLYAQWE
+1081 EIINNATITLYARWE
-1096 KLPDI
+1096 KLPEI

-1110 DLGTVTLNTAQAKE
+1110 DLGTVTLNPAEGPSKE
-1124 PSEEELAPQS
+1124 ALSPQS

-1142 SPDHQVH
+1142 SPDHQVR
-1149 SFQGAT
+1149 GAT
-1155 AQPKDGCTF
+1155 AKPKDGCTF
-1164 KGWYDQNKNQCSTA
+1164 KGWYDQQENQCSKDL
-1178 QSFVPQAGT
+1178 SFVPQAGR

-1200 EAQQYTLR
+1200 EAQKYNLH

-1237 RAGYGFLGWATAAD
+1237 RSGYGFLGWATAAD
-1251 GKVVYHDQQS
+1251 GNVAYHDQQS
-1261 LSITQNTTLYAVWKQ
+1261 LSITQDTTLYAVWKQ

-1290 GSGGTQEKPDETPP
+1290 GGTQEKPDETPP
-1304 STLNDTD
+1304 TTLNDTD

-1506 KSNGYETQTKI
+1506 KRDGYETQTKL

>member
-12 SLVLTL
+12 SLVLTF

-24 VPMSALATGDSD
+24 VPMSALAEGDPS
-36 SDPNTVDN
+36 SDPNRVDN
-44 AIVNGSFEQFEQLDQ
+44 AIVNGSFEKPGQTKML
-59 ETGTAPQLKAE
+59 APQLEAQT
-70 KVPGWS
+70 VPGWS
-76 TTATDR
+76 TTATGH

-88 NIGTSSAPQ
+88 NIGRSYAPQ
-97 LSGNDKSIPDGNQF
+97 LWGSDKSIPNGNQF
-111 AELNADETST
+111 AELNADEVSS

-134 EWGLSHRGRMGTDT
+134 EWGLSHRGREGTDT

-158 NAPAKPDEDENGQ
+158 KDPAKPDKNGQ
-171 DQFMRLTDWVQRNAQ
+171 DQFMRLTDWVQRNAA

-214 LNNPG
+214 LNNTG
-219 SESPFSTAPSN
+219 NESPFSTAPSN

-245 RSWGNYGTHNRN
+245 QSWGSYGTHNRN

-269 CSYTVPVGQNETTFA
+269 CSYTVPARQTETTFA
-284 FCSYAGA
+284 FCSYSSSGSGGL
-291 TSDKTLGNLLDN
+291 TVGNLLDN

-326 EIQGTTKT
+326 EIQGATQT
-334 VSFSDKNAISVPVR
+334 VDFSDKNAIDVPVR
-348 NNRQMIL
+348 NNRQMTL

-373 TQHSTDGSSTKFVDK
+373 TQHRTDGSFTEFVDK
-388 SEWRANG
+388 SKWTPNG
-395 TSYTYTGTVT
+395 TTYTYTGTVT

-462 QKNGWVFDG
+462 QKNGWVFAG

-477 GAEERVLPEVHT
+477 GNRGLVLPEEHK
-489 VSYANGVFTFTYKN
+489 VSYDAEKHTFTFAYADGDKTT
-503 GTETKETRIT
+503 TETLNAN
-513 TDGVALLAQ
+513 GVALLAQ

-538 VTDTDAC
+538 VKDDKAC

-552 SDASVKTYNAA
+552 SSDPVETYDAA
-563 TGEKVTVT
+563 TGERVTVT
-571 AKANSG
+571 ATANSG

-589 QLQLVSKEQTYTYT
+589 QLQLVSQEQTYTYT
-603 VGKQGVQTVYARFAQ
+603 VGKQSVQTVYARFAQ

-657 TTVSATVNDVPGHWL
+657 TTVSATVNGVPGHWL

-680 GTGYL
+680 GTEYL
-685 GQEIANVTRNYILVG
+685 GQEIANVTRNYTLVG
-700 SWDFIPNAQYDL
+700 SWSFIPNNRYRL
-712 SYSMGDTEHC
+712 TYNVGDHTTN
-722 WIPSGGLG
+722 WIPSGLG
-730 SIPSSRH
+730 AVVQSNPLH
-737 YAGDTVTSA
+737 YYQEKVTSA
-746 AAPTIPEKEKTIL
+746 AAPTIPAAENTIL
-759 VAKGTTFQGTWK
+759 AANGTTFQGTWT

-780 NQIVNAEADFTM
+780 DKIVNEKAEFTM
-792 PNQNLTLTAQWE
+792 PNHDLTLTAQWT
-804 FTPNVYTVQYDLNND
+804 FKPNTYKVEYNLNDGTGTVPEAHTSYAYTELN
-819 SSTEEPPAGHDSYT
+819 
-833 YPEIEGKTGVDTS
+833 GKDGAEKPD
-846 KSGIP
+846 GIP
-851 FGASLTVQNFTGT
+851 FGASLTVQDFTGT
-864 APDGKYFAGWGLARD
+864 APDGTYFAGWGRTPDGPVA
-879 ATALYEPGQSVNN
+879 YEPGEDVSNA
-892 KSLEVEHSGDTITL
+892 SLGITEKDATVTL
-906 YAIYKDI
+906 YAIYAEEQTI
-913 GTVTVEFAGNDAN
+913 TVEFQGNNSQWGTVTPR
-926 GGSVDVHEGSFS
+926 SGSFTVTDS
-938 ETNGTLS
+938 VS
-945 GKEVQSVATA
+945 GNPVTSTA
-955 KPGYHFTGW
+955 KPSPGYHFVEWTQDG
-964 KCEINENKTE
+964 KQVSINPE
-974 TETLTVTLG
+974 LTISAN
-983 QVQTLFKEHPN
+983 QFKHT
-994 QRVFRFTAQFEPNS
+994 QAGHTFVYVAHFEPNR
-1008 FKVQFNQNTTDT
+1008 FTVHFDQNTKDT
-1020 VTGTMTSQTFQYAEA
+1020 VKGTMADQKFQYAEA
-1035 GDAYLNP
+1035 ENAYLRP

-1054 WSEEA
+1054 WSEKA

-1072 LGVTHYQGK
+1072 LGVPANDG
-1081 EITDDATITLYAQWE
+1081 ATVTLYAQWQAYSSV
-1096 KLPDI
+1096 
-1101 TIDYTPFPE
+1101 TIRYTAVPN
-1110 DLGTVTLNTAQAKE
+1110 DLGTVILNKENQTASAATE
-1124 PSEEELAPQS
+1124 
-1134 IYTVSETG
+1134 ETG
-1142 SPDHQVH
+1142 SPDPALQVIV
-1149 SFQGAT
+1149 GAT
-1155 AQPKDGCTF
+1155 ATTVSGSVF
-1164 KGWYDQNKNQCSTA
+1164 EGWYDQY
-1178 QSFVPQAGT
+1178 GT
-1187 DNLYQSGSYVAVF
+1187 LLSKAPNYKPRLVNGLYEGGSYVAYF
-1200 EAQQYTLR
+1200 HAQQYTLH

-1237 RAGYGFLGWATAAD
+1237 RSGYGFLGWATAENGNVA
-1251 GKVVYHDQQS
+1251 YHDQQS
-1261 LSITQNTTLYAVWKQ
+1261 LSITQDTTLYAVWKQ

-1290 GSGGTQEKPDETPP
+1290 GGTQEKPDETPP
-1304 STLNDTD
+1304 TTLNDTD

-1363 GAWYNKAIATLSRM
+1363 GDWYNKAIATLSRM

-1400 AMAARF
+1400 AIAARF

-1414 TPFTDLTG
+1414 MPFTDLTG

>member
-1 MSTNPLPKRLL
+1 MSANPLPKRLL

-24 VPMSALATGDSD
+24 APMSALAEGDPS
-36 SDPNTVDN
+36 SDPNRVDN
-44 AIVNGSFEQFEQLDQ
+44 AIVNGSFEEPGQTELR
-59 ETGTAPQLKAE
+59 APQLDAE
-70 KVPGWS
+70 TVPGWS
-76 TTATDR
+76 TTATDQK
-82 LIEFGV
+82 IELGAQ
-88 NIGTSSAPQ
+88 IGAACPAQ
-97 LSGNDKSIPDGNQF
+97 LDHLSDKSIPDGKQI
-111 AELNADETST
+111 AELNADEVST

-134 EWGLSHRGRMGTDT
+134 EWGLSHRGRAGTDT
-148 MALIIGPKQA
+148 MALIIGPQQA
-158 NAPAKPDEDENGQ
+158 NAPAKPNKNGQ

-186 TLGVTVPTD
+186 TLGVTVPRD

-208 DENGGF
+208 DKNGGF
-214 LNNPG
+214 LNNTG

-235 WSVWIIATGN
+235 WSVWIIATGYQ
-245 RSWGNYGTHNRN
+245 SWGSYGTHSPA
-257 YNPLKGIGGGIG
+257 YNPLQGIGGGIG
-269 CSYTVPVGQNETTFA
+269 CSYTVPVGQGKTTFA
-284 FCSYAGA
+284 FCSYSSSGSGGL
-291 TSDKTLGNLLDN
+291 TVGNLLDN

-317 AGGEGTVSA
+317 AGGQGTVGA

-348 NNRQMIL
+348 NNRQMTI

-360 ADSGVTTFVGAYI
+360 AVSGATFVGAYI
-373 TQHSTDGSSTKFVDK
+373 TRHSTSGSSTEFVDK
-388 SEWRANG
+388 SNESKWKLNG
-395 TSYTYTGTVT
+395 TTYTYTGTVT

-428 KYVHTPD
+428 RYVHTRG

-441 VVSFAADTKRTE
+441 VVSFATDTKP

-462 QKNGWVFDG
+462 KKKGWVFAG

-477 GAEERVLPEVHT
+477 GKEERVLPAVHT
-489 VSYANGVFTFTYKN
+489 VSYANGTFTFKD
-503 GTETKETRIT
+503 ETGQTRAEIEA
-513 TDGVALLAQ
+513 DGVALLAQ
-522 WKWQQ
+522 WRWQQ

-571 AKANSG
+571 ANAKPD

-589 QLQLVSKEQTYTYT
+589 QLQLVSQKQTYTYT
-603 VGKQGVQTVYARFAQ
+603 VGKQGVQTVYARFAK
-618 TYTITYTWDESD
+618 TYTITYTWDESNSPKD
-630 NKPTDQIAPAPGTA
+630 PTVPTLPNPGTA
-644 TEGTTY
+644 TAGTTY
-650 PLSVPQQ
+650 PLSQNFVPQK
-657 TTVSATVNDVPGHWL
+657 TTVSATVDGVPGHWL

-680 GTGYL
+680 GKDYL
-685 GQEIANVTRNYILVG
+685 GQEIANVTRNYALVG
-700 SWDFIPNAQYDL
+700 SWSFIPNNRYRLTYDV
-712 SYSMGDTEHC
+712 GNHNTN
-722 WIPSGGLG
+722 WIPSGLG
-730 SIPSSRH
+730 AVVQSNPLH
-737 YAGDTVTSA
+737 YYQETVTSA
-746 AAPTIPEKEKTIL
+746 AAPTIPAAENTIL
-759 VAKGTTFQGTWK
+759 AANGTTFQGTWT

-780 NQIVNAEADFTM
+780 DKIVNEKAEFTM
-792 PNQNLTLTAQWE
+792 PNHDLTLTAQWTFKPNTYKVE
-804 FTPNVYTVQYDLNND
+804 YNLNDGTGTVPEAHTSYEYTELNGKDGAETP
-819 SSTEEPPAGHDSYT
+819 
-833 YPEIEGKTGVDTS
+833 
-846 KSGIP
+846 SGIP
-851 FGASLTVQNFTGT
+851 FGALVQLKDFPGRAPTGQ
-864 APDGKYFAGWGLARD
+864 YFAGWGLTEKGPVA
-879 ATALYEPGQSVNN
+879 YEPGERVNN
-892 KSLEVEHSGDTITL
+892 ESLEVEHSGDTITL
-906 YAIYKDI
+906 YAIYKNI
-913 GTVTVEFAGNDAN
+913 GTVTVEFAENDAN
-926 GGSVDVHEGSFS
+926 RGSVDVRQGSFS
-938 ETNGTLS
+938 EINGTFS
-945 GKEVQSVATA
+945 DGAVQSVATA

-964 KCEINENKTE
+964 KCEINGNTTDTK
-974 TETLTVTLG
+974 TLTVSAS
-983 QVQTLFKEHPN
+983 QVQELFTKN
-994 QRVFRFTAQFEPNS
+994 QQQRVFRFTAQFEPNQ
-1008 FKVQFNQNTTDT
+1008 FTVQFQKNADDAI
-1020 VTGTMTSQTFQYAEA
+1020 GTMASQTFQYAEA
-1035 GDAYLNP
+1035 GNAYLNP

-1054 WSEEA
+1054 WSETA

-1064 SYADKAKF
+1064 SYADQAKF
-1072 LGVTHYQGK
+1072 QGVTHYQGN
-1081 EITDDATITLYAQWE
+1081 EIKNDATITLYAQWKE
-1096 KLPDI
+1096 LPKI

-1110 DLGTVTLNTAQAKE
+1110 DLGTVTLNPAEGPSKE
-1124 PSEEELAPQS
+1124 ALSPQS

-1142 SPDHQVH
+1142 SPDHQVR
-1149 SFQGAT
+1149 GAT
-1155 AQPKDGCTF
+1155 AKPKDGCTF
-1164 KGWYDQNKNQCSTA
+1164 KGWYDQQENQCSKDL
-1178 QSFVPQAGT
+1178 SFVPQAGT

-1208 FDANGGEGTMGDLTY
+1208 FNANGGEGTMEDLTY

-1237 RAGYGFLGWATAAD
+1237 RAGYDFLGWATAAD
-1251 GKVVYHDQQS
+1251 GGVAYHDQQS
-1261 LSITQNTTLYAVWKQ
+1261 LSITRDTTLYAVWKQ

-1290 GSGGTQEKPDETPP
+1290 GSGGTQGKPDETPP
-1304 STLNDTD
+1304 TTLNDTD

-1342 LTDKA
+1342 LTDEA

-1506 KSNGYETQTKI
+1506 KSDGYETQTKI

>member
-24 VPMSALATGDSD
+24 VPMSALAEGDPS
-36 SDPNTVDN
+36 SDPNRADN

-121 LYQNVSTVGGHIY
+121 LYQNVSTVSGHIY
-134 EWGLSHRGRMGTDT
+134 EWGLSHRGRAGTDT

-208 DENGGF
+208 DKNGGF

-219 SESPFSTAPSN
+219 NESPFSTAPSN

-245 RSWGNYGTHNRN
+245 QSWGSYGTHNRN

-269 CSYTVPVGQNETTFA
+269 CSYTVPARQTETTFA

-317 AGGEGTVSA
+317 AGGQGTVSA

-334 VSFSDKNAISVPVR
+334 VDFSDKNAIDVPVR
-348 NNRQMIL
+348 NNRQMTL

-360 ADSGVTTFVGAYI
+360 ADSGATFVGAYI
-373 TQHSTDGSSTKFVDK
+373 TRHNTSGSSTEFVDK
-388 SEWRANG
+388 SDTSKWTRNG
-395 TSYTYTGTVT
+395 TTYTYTGTVT

-428 KYVHTPD
+428 KYVHTPG

-441 VVSFAADTKRTE
+441 VVSFATDTKP

-462 QKNGWVFDG
+462 KKKGWVFAG

-513 TDGVALLAQ
+513 ADGVALLAQ

-571 AKANSG
+571 ANAKPD

-589 QLQLVSKEQTYTYT
+589 QLQLVSQNPTYNYT
-603 VGKQGVQTVYARFAQ
+603 VGRQGVQTVYARFAK
-618 TYTITYTWDESD
+618 TYTITYTWDTSD
-630 NKPTDQIAPAPGTA
+630 NKPTDQTPPAPGTA

-650 PLSVPQQ
+650 PLSQKFVRQK
-657 TTVSATVNDVPGHWL
+657 TTVSATVNGVPGHWL

-680 GTGYL
+680 GTDYL
-685 GQEIANVTRNYILVG
+685 GQEIANVTRNYDLVG
-700 SWDFIPNAQYDL
+700 SWSFIPNNRYRLTYDV
-712 SYSMGDTEHC
+712 GNHNTN
-722 WIPSGGLG
+722 WIPSGLG
-730 SIPSSRH
+730 AVVQSNPLH
-737 YAGDTVTSA
+737 YYQENVTSA
-746 AAPTIPEKEKTIL
+746 AAPTIPAAENTIL
-759 VAKGTTFQGTWK
+759 AANGTTFQGTWT

-780 NQIVNAEADFTM
+780 DKIVNEKAEFTM
-792 PNQNLTLTAQWE
+792 PNHDLTLTAQWT
-804 FTPNVYTVQYDLNND
+804 FKPNTYKVEYNLNGGTGTVPEAHTSYEYTELNGKD
-819 SSTEEPPAGHDSYT
+819 GTEKPD
-833 YPEIEGKTGVDTS
+833 
-846 KSGIP
+846 GIP
-851 FGASLTVQNFTGT
+851 FGASLTVQDFTGT
-864 APDGKYFAGWGLARD
+864 APDGTYFAGWGLARD

-926 GGSVDVHEGSFS
+926 RGSVSVRQWNFS
-938 ETNGTLS
+938 EIKGTLS

-964 KCEINENKTE
+964 KCETSGDIKNIKT
-974 TETLTVTLG
+974 LAVTAN
-983 QVQTLFKEHPN
+983 QVQELFTAHPE

-1008 FKVQFNQNTTDT
+1008 FT
-1020 VTGTMTSQTFQYAEA
+1020 VRYNANGGEGTMADQPFQYAEA
-1035 GDAYLNP
+1035 ENAYLNP

-1072 LGVTHYQGK
+1072 LGVPAK
-1081 EITDDATITLYAQWE
+1081 NEAIVNLYAQWQAYSSV
-1096 KLPDI
+1096 
-1101 TIDYTPFPE
+1101 TIRYTAVPN
-1110 DLGTVTLNTAQAKE
+1110 DLGTVTLNKEDQTASAATQ
-1124 PSEEELAPQS
+1124 
-1134 IYTVSETG
+1134 ETG
-1142 SPDHQVH
+1142 SPDPAREEIV
-1149 SFQGAT
+1149 GAT
-1155 AQPKDGCTF
+1155 ATATTTAAQGSVF
-1164 KGWYDQNKNQCSTA
+1164 EGWYDQNGKLLSTERRYEPKT
-1178 QSFVPQAGT
+1178 VNG
-1187 DNLYQSGSYVAVF
+1187 LYEGGSYVAYF
-1200 EAQQYTLR
+1200 HAQQYTLR
-1208 FDANGGEGTMGDLTY
+1208 FDANGGEGTMEKLTY

-1237 RAGYGFLGWATAAD
+1237 RAGYDFLGWATAAD
-1251 GKVVYHDQQS
+1251 GNVAYHDQQS
-1261 LSITQNTTLYAVWKQ
+1261 LSITQDTTLYAVWKQ

-1283 GGGHHNS
+1283 NGGHHN
-1290 GSGGTQEKPDETPP
+1290 SGGTQEKPDETPP
-1304 STLNDTD
+1304 TTLNDTD

-1342 LTDKA
+1342 LTDEA

-1506 KSNGYETQTKI
+1506 KSDGYETQTKI

>member
-1 MSTNPLPKRLL
+1 MSANPLPKRLL

-24 VPMSALATGDSD
+24 APMSALAEGDPS
-36 SDPNTVDN
+36 SDPNRVDN
-44 AIVNGSFEQFEQLDQ
+44 AIVNGSFEQPAQTELR
-59 ETGTAPQLKAE
+59 APQLKDNE
-70 KVPGWS
+70 VPGWS
-76 TTATDR
+76 TTATGH

-88 NIGTSSAPQ
+88 NTQTNSAPQ

-111 AELNADETST
+111 AELNADEVST
-121 LYQNVSTVGGHIY
+121 LYQNVSTIGGHIY
-134 EWGLSHRGRMGTDT
+134 EWGLSHRGREGKDT

-158 NAPAKPDEDENGQ
+158 NAPAKPNENGQ

-186 TLGVTVPTD
+186 TLGVTVPRD

-245 RSWGNYGTHNRN
+245 QSWGSYGTHDPT
-257 YNPLKGIGGGIG
+257 YDPLKGIGGGIG

-326 EIQGTTKT
+326 EIQGATKT
-334 VSFSDKNAISVPVR
+334 EDFSDKHAIAVPVR
-348 NNRQMIL
+348 NNRQMTL

-373 TQHSTDGSSTKFVDK
+373 TQHRTDGSFTEFVDK
-388 SEWRANG
+388 SEWRANE
-395 TSYTYTGTVT
+395 TTYTYTGTVT

-428 KYVHTPD
+428 KYVHTRG

-441 VVSFAADTKRTE
+441 VVSFAADTGRTS

-462 QKNGWVFDG
+462 QKTGWVFDG

-477 GAEERVLPEVHT
+477 GNGLVLPAEHT
-489 VSYANGVFTFTYKN
+489 VFYANGVFTFAYSD
-503 GTETKETRIT
+503 GTGPKQTKIT
-513 TDGVALLAQ
+513 ADGVALLAQ
-522 WKWQQ
+522 WRWQQ

-538 VTDTDAC
+538 ATDDDVC
-545 GTITKDD
+545 GTITKDNS
-552 SDASVKTYNAA
+552 SDPVKTYNAA
-563 TGEKVTVT
+563 TGEQVTLT
-571 AKANSG
+571 ANANKG

-589 QLQLVSKEQTYTYT
+589 QLQLVSQEKTYAYT
-603 VGKQGVQTVYARFAQ
+603 VGKQGVQTVYARFAR
-618 TYTITYTWDESD
+618 TYTITYTWDTNNS
-630 NKPTDQIAPAPGTA
+630 PTGQTVPAPGTA
-644 TEGTTY
+644 TGGTTY
-650 PLSVPQQ
+650 PLSQTFVPKQ
-657 TTVSATVNDVPGHWL
+657 TTVSATVGGVPGHWL

-680 GTGYL
+680 GTDYL
-685 GQEIANVTRNYILVG
+685 GQEIASVTKDYTLVG
-700 SWDFIPNAQYDL
+700 SWSFIPNNQYRL
-712 SYSMGDTEHC
+712 TYNVGDHTTN
-722 WIPSGGLG
+722 WIPSGLG
-730 SIPSSRH
+730 EVVPSNPLH
-737 YAGDTVTSA
+737 YYQENVTSA
-746 AAPTIPEKEKTIL
+746 TAPTIPAARNTIL
-759 VAKGTTFQGTWK
+759 MADGTIFQGTWT
-771 FQGWKRSDN
+771 FQGWKRSDTGD
-780 NQIVNAEADFTM
+780 IVSVNERFSM
-792 PNQNLTLTAQWE
+792 PNHDLTLTAQWT
-804 FTPNVYTVQYDLNND
+804 FTPNTYKVAYNLNGGTGTAPEAHNNYAYTEL
-819 SSTEEPPAGHDSYT
+819 AGKDGAEK
-833 YPEIEGKTGVDTS
+833 PN
-846 KSGIP
+846 GIP
-851 FGASLTVQNFTGT
+851 FGASLTVRDFTGN
-864 APDGKYFAGWGLARD
+864 ASEGKYFAGWGLRRD
-879 ATALYEPGQSVNN
+879 ANALYEPGQLVNN
-892 KSLEVEHSGDTITL
+892 ESLEVKNSGDTITL

-913 GTVTVEFAGNDAN
+913 GTVTVEFAGNNATR
-926 GGSVDVHEGSFS
+926 GSVSVRQGSFS
-938 ETNGTLS
+938 EIEGTLS
-945 GKEVQSVATA
+945 GGAVQSAATA

-964 KCEINENKTE
+964 KCEISGDTTTE
-974 TETLTVTLG
+974 ESLTVMVD
-983 QVQTLFKEHPN
+983 QVQKLFTAHPE
-994 QRVFRFTAQFEPNS
+994 QRVFRFTAQFEPNQ
-1008 FKVQFNQNTTDT
+1008 FTVQFQKNADDA
-1020 VTGTMTSQTFQYAEA
+1020 TGTMASQTFQYAEA
-1035 GDAYLNP
+1035 GNAYLNP

-1054 WSEEA
+1054 WSETA

-1064 SYADKAKF
+1064 SYADQAKF
-1072 LGVTHYQGK
+1072 QGVTHYQGT
-1081 EITDDATITLYAQWE
+1081 EIKDDATITLYAKWE

-1110 DLGTVTLNTAQAKE
+1110 DLGTVTLNQAQAEE
-1124 PSEEELAPQS
+1124 PSEEDLAPQS

-1142 SPDHQVH
+1142 SPDYQVH
-1149 SFQGAT
+1149 TFQGAT
-1155 AQPKDGCTF
+1155 AQPKTGCIF
-1164 KGWYDQNKNQCSTA
+1164 KGWYDQQKKLLSTA

-1208 FDANGGEGTMGDLTY
+1208 FNANGGEGTMGDLTY

-1237 RAGYGFLGWATAAD
+1237 RAGYDFLGWATAAD
-1251 GKVVYHDQQS
+1251 GGVVYHDQQS
-1261 LSITQNTTLYAVWKQ
+1261 LSITQDTTLYAVWKQ

-1283 GGGHHNS
+1283 SGGHHNS

-1304 STLNDTD
+1304 TTLNYTD

-1342 LTDKA
+1342 LTDEA

-1363 GAWYNKAIATLSRM
+1363 GDWYNKAIATLSRM
-1377 GILSGYEDGS
+1377 GILYGYEDGS

-1506 KSNGYETQTKI
+1506 KSDGYETQTKI

>member
-1 MSTNPLPKRLL
+1 MSANPLPKRLL

-24 VPMSALATGDSD
+24 VPMSALATGDLGSAPNN
-36 SDPNTVDN
+36 PNTADN
-44 AIVNGSFEQFEQLDQ
+44 AIVNGSFEEPGQTELR
-59 ETGTAPQLKAE
+59 APQLDAE
-70 KVPGWS
+70 TVSGWS
-76 TTATDR
+76 TTAKGQK
-82 LIEFGV
+82 IELGAQ
-88 NIGTSSAPQ
+88 IGADCPAQ
-97 LSGNDKSIPDGNQF
+97 LDHLSDKSIPDGKQI
-111 AELNADETST
+111 AELNADEVST

-134 EWGLSHRGRMGTDT
+134 EWGLSHRGRAGTDT
-148 MALIIGPKQA
+148 MALIIGPQQD
-158 NAPAKPDEDENGQ
+158 NAPAKPDKTGQ
-171 DQFMRLTDWVQRNAQ
+171 DQFMRLTDWVKRNAK
-186 TLGVTVPTD
+186 TLGVTVPTA

-214 LNNPG
+214 LNNTG
-219 SESPFSTAPSN
+219 NESPFSAAPSN

-235 WSVWIIATGN
+235 WSVWIIATGYQ
-245 RSWGNYGTHNRN
+245 SWGSYGTHDPA
-257 YNPLKGIGGGIG
+257 YDPLQGIGGGIG
-269 CSYTVPVGQNETTFA
+269 CSYTVPVGQGKTTFA
-284 FCSYAGA
+284 FCSYSSSGSGGL
-291 TSDKTLGNLLDN
+291 TVGNLLDN

-326 EIQGTTKT
+326 EIQGETKT
-334 VSFSDKNAISVPVR
+334 ETFSDSNAIAVPVR
-348 NNRQMIL
+348 NNRKMTL

-360 ADSGVTTFVGAYI
+360 AASGATFVGAYI
-373 TQHSTDGSSTKFVDK
+373 TRHSTDDSSTEFVDK
-388 SEWRANG
+388 SDTNRWTLNG
-395 TSYTYTGTVT
+395 TTYTYTGTVT

-428 KYVHTPD
+428 KYVHTPGVQD
-435 AKEPTD
+435 PPTD
-441 VVSFAADTKRTE
+441 VVSFAADTGRTS

-462 QKNGWVFDG
+462 RQTGWVFDG

-477 GAEERVLPEVHT
+477 GNGLVLPAEHT
-489 VSYANGVFTFTYKN
+489 VSYDAEKYTFTFTYADGDKTT
-503 GTETKETRIT
+503 TETLNA
-513 TDGVALLAQ
+513 DGIALLAQ
-522 WKWQQ
+522 WRWRQ

-538 VTDTDAC
+538 VKDDKAC

-552 SDASVKTYNAA
+552 GPVETYNAA
-563 TGEKVTVT
+563 TGEQVTVT
-571 AKANSG
+571 ANANEG

-589 QLQLVSKEQTYTYT
+589 QLQLVSQEQTYAYT
-603 VGKQGVQTVYARFAQ
+603 VGKQGVQTVYARFAK
-618 TYTITYTWDESD
+618 TYTITYAWDADSS
-630 NKPTDQIAPAPGTA
+630 PTGQTAPDPGTA

-650 PLSVPQQ
+650 PLSQTFVPQQ
-657 TTVSATVNDVPGHWL
+657 TTVSATVNGVPGNWV
-672 FQGWKEQG
+672 FQGWKEKDG
-680 GTGYL
+680 KDYL
-685 GQEIANVTRNYILVG
+685 GQEIANVTRDYALVG
-700 SWDFIPNAQYDL
+700 SWSFIPNAQYDL

-730 SIPSSRH
+730 SIPSSEH
-737 YAGDTVTSA
+737 YAGATVTSA
-746 AAPTIPEKEKTIL
+746 AAPKIPEAENTIL
-759 VAKGTTFQGTWK
+759 VANGTTFQGTWT
-771 FQGWKRSDN
+771 FQGWKRSDTGGT
-780 NQIVNAEADFTM
+780 AETSFSM
-792 PNQNLTLTAQWE
+792 PNHHLTLTAQWE
-804 FTPNVYTVQYDLNND
+804 FTPNVYTVQYNLNGGTGTVPEAHT
-819 SSTEEPPAGHDSYT
+819 SYAYTELN
-833 YPEIEGKTGVDTS
+833 GKDGAKTP
-846 KSGIP
+846 SGIP
-851 FGASLTVQNFTGT
+851 FGAILTVQNFTGT
-864 APDGKYFAGWGLARD
+864 APKGQYFAGWGLRRD
-879 ATALYEPGQSVNN
+879 ANALYEPGQRVNN
-892 KSLEVEHSGDTITL
+892 ESLEVKTSGDTITL
-906 YAIYKDI
+906 YAIYKNI

-926 GGSVDVHEGSFS
+926 RGSVNVRQGSFS
-938 ETNGTLS
+938 EIKGTLS
-945 GKEVQSVATA
+945 GDTVQSAATA
-955 KPGYHFTGW
+955 KPGYHFTSW
-964 KCEINENKTE
+964 KCETSGYTTK
-974 TETLTVTLG
+974 TETLTVTLD

-994 QRVFRFTAQFEPNS
+994 QRVFRFTAQFEPNC
-1008 FKVQFNQNTTDT
+1008 FTVQYNANGGK
-1020 VTGTMTSQTFQYAEA
+1020 GTMDDQTFQYAEA
-1035 GDAYLNP
+1035 GNAYLKQ

-1054 WSEEA
+1054 WSETA

-1064 SYADKAKF
+1064 SYADQAKF
-1072 LGVTHYQGK
+1072 QGVTHYQGN
-1081 EITDDATITLYAQWE
+1081 EIKNDATITLYAQWKE
-1096 KLPDI
+1096 LPKI

-1110 DLGTVTLNTAQAKE
+1110 DLGTVTLNPAEGPSKE
-1124 PSEEELAPQS
+1124 ALSPQS

-1142 SPDHQVH
+1142 SPDHQVR
-1149 SFQGAT
+1149 GAT
-1155 AQPKDGCTF
+1155 AKPKDGCTF
-1164 KGWYDQNKNQCSTA
+1164 KGWYDQQENQCSKDL
-1178 QSFVPQAGT
+1178 SFVPQAGT

-1208 FDANGGEGTMGDLTY
+1208 FNANGGEGTMEDLTY

-1237 RAGYGFLGWATAAD
+1237 RAGYDFLGWATAAD
-1251 GKVVYHDQQS
+1251 GGVAYHDQQS
-1261 LSITQNTTLYAVWKQ
+1261 LSITRDTTLYAVWKQ

-1290 GSGGTQEKPDETPP
+1290 GSGGTQGKPDETPP
-1304 STLNDTD
+1304 TTLNDTD

-1342 LTDKA
+1342 LTDEA

-1506 KSNGYETQTKI
+1506 KSDGYETQTKI

>member
-1 MSTNPLPKRLL
+1 MSANPLPKRLL

-24 VPMSALATGDSD
+24 VPMSALATGDSS
-36 SDPNTVDN
+36 SDPDRVDN
-44 AIVNGSFEQFEQLDQ
+44 AIVNGSFEEPARTDKN
-59 ETGTAPQLKAE
+59 APQLEADD
-70 KVPGWS
+70 VPGWS
-76 TTATDR
+76 TTATDDK
-82 LIEFGV
+82 IEFGV
-88 NIGTSSAPQ
+88 NTKTDSAPQ
-97 LSGNDKSIPDGNQF
+97 LSGNDKSIPHGKQF
-111 AELNADETST
+111 AELNANQVST

-134 EWGLSHRGRMGTDT
+134 EWGLSHRGRAGTDT

-158 NAPAKPDEDENGQ
+158 KDPAKPDPNGQ
-171 DQFMRLTDWVQRNAQ
+171 DQFMRLTDWVKRNAE
-186 TLGVTVPTD
+186 TLGVTVPRD

-208 DENGGF
+208 DEHGGF

-219 SESPFSTAPSN
+219 NESPFSTAPSN

-235 WSVWIIATGN
+235 WSVWIIATGYQ
-245 RSWGNYGTHNRN
+245 SWGSYGTHDPT

-269 CSYTVPVGQNETTFA
+269 CSYTVPARQTETTFA
-284 FCSYAGA
+284 FCSYSSSGSGGL
-291 TSDKTLGNLLDN
+291 TVGNLLDN

-326 EIQGTTKT
+326 EIQGETKT
-334 VSFSDKNAISVPVR
+334 ETFSDSNAIAVPVR
-348 NNRQMIL
+348 NNRQMTL

-360 ADSGVTTFVGAYI
+360 AASGATFVGAYI
-373 TQHSTDGSSTKFVDK
+373 TKHSTSGSSTEFVDK
-388 SEWRANG
+388 SDKSKWTLNG
-395 TSYTYTGTVT
+395 TNYTYTGTVT
-405 APTDVVLVFVRSPAV
+405 VPTDVVLVFVQSPAV

-428 KYVHTPD
+428 RYVHTPG
-435 AKEPTD
+435 AQEPTD
-441 VVSFAADTKRTE
+441 VVSFAADTKP
-453 YTSHAATAS
+453 YTSHKATAS
-462 QKNGWVFDG
+462 QKTGWVFDG

-477 GAEERVLPEVHT
+477 EDGERVLPARHT
-489 VSYANGVFTFTYKN
+489 VSYANGTFTFTD
-503 GTETKETRIT
+503 ETGQKRAEIEA
-513 TDGVALLAQ
+513 DGVALLAQ

-538 VTDTDAC
+538 VKDDKAC

-552 SDASVKTYNAA
+552 GPVETYNAA
-563 TGEKVTVT
+563 TGEQVTVT
-571 AKANSG
+571 ANANEG

-589 QLQLVSKEQTYTYT
+589 QLQLVSQEQTYAYT
-603 VGKQGVQTVYARFAQ
+603 VGKQGVQTVYARFAK

-630 NKPTDQIAPAPGTA
+630 NKPTDQTAPAPGTA

-650 PLSVPQQ
+650 PLSQSFVTGK
-657 TTVSATVNDVPGHWL
+657 TTCPGSKNGIPGNWV
-672 FQGWKEQG
+672 FQGWKKDGNGEV
-680 GTGYL
+680 L
-685 GQEIANVTRNYILVG
+685 GAEIANVQEDMHLVG
-700 SWDFIPNAQYDL
+700 SWDFIPNNQYRL
-712 SYSMGDTEHC
+712 TYNVGDHTTN
-722 WIPSGGLG
+722 WIPSGLG
-730 SIPSSRH
+730 EVVHSNPLH
-737 YAGDTVTSA
+737 YYQETVTSA
-746 AAPTIPEKEKTIL
+746 AAPKIPEAEKTIL
-759 VAKGTTFQGTWK
+759 VANGTIFQGTWK
-771 FQGWKRSDN
+771 FQGWKRSDTGET
-780 NQIVNAEADFTM
+780 VSAEKNFSM

-804 FTPNVYTVQYDLNND
+804 FTPNVYTVKYDLNGG
-819 SSTEEPPAGHDSYT
+819 SGTAPEEQTSYAYTELADKDGA
-833 YPEIEGKTGVDTS
+833 KTP
-846 KSGIP
+846 SGIP
-851 FGASLTVQNFTGT
+851 FGASLTVQKFTGT
-864 APDGKYFAGWGLARD
+864 APDEKKYFAGWGLTEKGPVA
-879 ATALYEPGQSVNN
+879 YEPGQDVSNA
-892 KSLEVEHSGDTITL
+892 SLGITAKDTTVTL
-906 YAIYKDI
+906 YAIYADKQTI
-913 GTVTVEFAGNDAN
+913 TVEFRGNNPQWGAVTTRSGSFTVTKNVAGNDVTSTAKPSPGCHFVEWTKDGKQVSTDPALTISADQFTTEQADQTFVYVAHFEPNRFTVHYEAN
-926 GGSVDVHEGSFS
+926 GGTGSM
-938 ETNGTLS
+938 ED
-945 GKEVQSVATA
+945 
-955 KPGYHFTGW
+955 
-964 KCEINENKTE
+964 
-974 TETLTVTLG
+974 
-983 QVQTLFKEHPN
+983 
-994 QRVFRFTAQFEPNS
+994 
-1008 FKVQFNQNTTDT
+1008 QN
-1020 VTGTMTSQTFQYAEA
+1020 FQYAA
-1035 GDAYLNP
+1035 GGDAYLNP

-1054 WSEEA
+1054 WSEKA

-1072 LGVTHYQGK
+1072 QGVPAVNK
-1081 EITDDATITLYAQWE
+1081 ATVTLYAQWQAYS
-1096 KLPDI
+1096 PV
-1101 TIDYTPFPE
+1101 TIRYTAFPN
-1110 DLGTVTLNTAQAKE
+1110 DLGTVTLNKGE
-1124 PSEEELAPQS
+1124 KIPSAATQ
-1134 IYTVSETG
+1134 ETG
-1142 SPDHQVH
+1142 SPDPALQAIV
-1149 SFQGAT
+1149 GAT
-1155 AQPKDGCTF
+1155 ATTAQGSVF
-1164 KGWYDQNKNQCSTA
+1164 EGWYDQRGTLLSTD
-1178 QSFVPQAGT
+1178 PQYKPTLVNG
-1187 DNLYQSGSYVAVF
+1187 LYEGGSYVAHF
-1200 EAQQYTLR
+1200 HAQQYTLR

-1237 RAGYGFLGWATAAD
+1237 RAGYDFLGWATAAD
-1251 GKVVYHDQQS
+1251 GGVAYHDQQS
-1261 LSITQNTTLYAVWKQ
+1261 LSITQDTTLYAVWKQ

-1290 GSGGTQEKPDETPP
+1290 GSGTQEKPDETPP
-1304 STLNDTD
+1304 TTLNDTD

-1506 KSNGYETQTKI
+1506 KSDGYETQTKI

>member
-1 MSTNPLPKRLL
+1 MSANPLPKRLL

-24 VPMSALATGDSD
+24 VPMSALAAGASNSD
-36 SDPNTVDN
+36 SNNPNTADN
-44 AIVNGSFEQFEQLDQ
+44 AIVNGSFEQPAKTDKN
-59 ETGTAPQLKAE
+59 APQLKADD
-70 KVPGWS
+70 VRGWS
-76 TTATDR
+76 TTAIGQ

-97 LSGNDKSIPDGNQF
+97 LWGTDRSIPNGNQF
-111 AELNADETST
+111 AELNADEVST

-134 EWGLSHRGRMGTDT
+134 EWGLSHRGRAGTDT
-148 MALIIGPKQA
+148 MALIIGPQQD
-158 NAPAKPDEDENGQ
+158 NAPAKPDKTGQ
-171 DQFMRLTDWVQRNAQ
+171 DQFMRLTDWVKRNAK

-219 SESPFSTAPSN
+219 NESPFSTAPSN

-245 RSWGNYGTHNRN
+245 QSWGSYGTHDPT
-257 YNPLKGIGGGIG
+257 YDPLQGIGGGIG
-269 CSYTVPVGQNETTFA
+269 CSYTVPVGQKETTFA
-284 FCSYAGA
+284 FCSYSSSGSGGL
-291 TSDKTLGNLLDN
+291 TVGNLLDN

-348 NNRQMIL
+348 NNREMTL

-428 KYVHTPD
+428 KYVHTPG

-441 VVSFAADTKRTE
+441 VVSFATDTKP

-462 QKNGWVFDG
+462 KKKGWVFAG

-513 TDGVALLAQ
+513 ANGVALLAQ
-522 WKWQQ
+522 WKWRQ

-538 VTDTDAC
+538 ATDDDAC
-545 GTITKDD
+545 GTITKYNS
-552 SDASVKTYNAA
+552 SDPVKTYNAA
-563 TGEKVTVT
+563 TGEQVTLT
-571 AKANSG
+571 ANANEG

-589 QLQLVSKEQTYTYT
+589 QLQLVSQEKTYAYT
-603 VGKQGVQTVYARFAQ
+603 VGKQGVQTVYARFAK
-618 TYTITYTWDESD
+618 TYTITYTWDTSD
-630 NKPTDQIAPAPGTA
+630 NKPTDQTVPDPGTA

-650 PLSVPQQ
+650 PLSRTFVPQQ
-657 TTVSATVNDVPGHWL
+657 TTVSATVGGVPGHWL

-680 GTGYL
+680 GTDYL
-685 GQEIANVTRNYILVG
+685 GQEIASVTKNYTLVG
-700 SWDFIPNAQYDL
+700 SWDFIPNNQYRL
-712 SYSMGDTEHC
+712 TYNVGDHTTN
-722 WIPSGGLG
+722 WIPSGLG
-730 SIPSSRH
+730 EVVQANPLH
-737 YAGDTVTSA
+737 YYQDTVTSA
-746 AAPTIPEKEKTIL
+746 AAPKIPEAEKTIL
-759 VAKGTTFQGTWK
+759 VANGTIFQGTWK
-771 FQGWKRSDN
+771 FQGWKRSDTGDP
-780 NQIVNAEADFTM
+780 AGTSFTM
-792 PNQNLTLTAQWE
+792 PNHDLTLTAQWA
-804 FTPNVYTVQYDLNND
+804 FKPNVYTVEYDLNGG
-819 SSTEEPPAGHDSYT
+819 SGTAPAAHTSYAYTELN
-833 YPEIEGKTGVDTS
+833 GKGGAERP
-846 KSGIP
+846 SGIP
-851 FGASLTVQNFTGT
+851 FGASLTVRDFTGN
-864 APDGKYFAGWGLARD
+864 APKGKYFAGWGRTPDGSVA
-879 ATALYEPGQSVNN
+879 YEPGQNVSNA
-892 KSLEVEHSGDTITL
+892 SLGITKDDTTVTL
-906 YAIYKDI
+906 YAIYADVKAI
-913 GTVTVEFAGNDAN
+913 TVEFQGNNPQWGTVTTP
-926 GGSVDVHEGSFS
+926 SGSF
-938 ETNGTLS
+938 TVTD
-945 GKEVQSVATA
+945 SVAGGDVTSTA
-955 KPGYHFTGW
+955 KPSPGYHFVEWTQDG
-964 KCEINENKTE
+964 KQVSTNPE
-974 TETLTVTLG
+974 LTISAN
-983 QVQTLFKEHPN
+983 QFKHT
-994 QRVFRFTAQFEPNS
+994 QAGHTFVYVAHFEPNR
-1008 FKVQFNQNTTDT
+1008 FTVHFDQNTKDT
-1020 VTGTMTSQTFQYAEA
+1020 VKGTMADQKFQYAEA
-1035 GDAYLNP
+1035 ENAYLRP

-1054 WSEEA
+1054 WSEKA

-1072 LGVTHYQGK
+1072 LGVPANDG
-1081 EITDDATITLYAQWE
+1081 ATVTLYAQWQAYSSV
-1096 KLPDI
+1096 
-1101 TIDYTPFPE
+1101 TIRYTAVPN
-1110 DLGTVTLNTAQAKE
+1110 DLGTVILNKENQTASAATE
-1124 PSEEELAPQS
+1124 
-1134 IYTVSETG
+1134 ETG
-1142 SPDHQVH
+1142 SPDPALQVIV
-1149 SFQGAT
+1149 GAT
-1155 AQPKDGCTF
+1155 ATTVSGSVF
-1164 KGWYDQNKNQCSTA
+1164 EGWYDQY
-1178 QSFVPQAGT
+1178 GT
-1187 DNLYQSGSYVAVF
+1187 LLSKAPNYKPRLVNGLYEGGSYVAYF
-1200 EAQQYTLR
+1200 HAQQYTLH

-1237 RAGYGFLGWATAAD
+1237 RSGYGFLGWATAENGNVA
-1251 GKVVYHDQQS
+1251 YHDQQS
-1261 LSITQNTTLYAVWKQ
+1261 LSITQDTTLYAVWKQ

-1290 GSGGTQEKPDETPP
+1290 GGTQEKPDETPP
-1304 STLNDTD
+1304 TTLNDTD

-1363 GAWYNKAIATLSRM
+1363 GDWYNKAIATLSRM

-1506 KSNGYETQTKI
+1506 KSDGYETQTKL

>member
-1 MSTNPLPKRLL
+1 MSANPLPKRLL

-24 VPMSALATGDSD
+24 VPMSALATGDPSND
-36 SDPNTVDN
+36 SDNSNTADN
-44 AIVNGSFEQFEQLDQ
+44 AIVNGSFELPVQTELR
-59 ETGTAPQLKAE
+59 APQLKDNE
-70 KVPGWS
+70 VPGWS
-76 TTATDR
+76 TTATDQK
-82 LIEFGV
+82 IELGAQ
-88 NIGTSSAPQ
+88 IGAACPAQ
-97 LSGNDKSIPDGNQF
+97 LDHLSDKSIPDGKQI
-111 AELNADETST
+111 AELNADEVST
-121 LYQNVSTVGGHIY
+121 LYQNVSTVDGHIY

-148 MALIIGPKQA
+148 MALIIGPKQD
-158 NAPAKPDEDENGQ
+158 NAPAKPDKNENGQ
-171 DQFMRLTDWVQRNAQ
+171 DQFMRLTDWVKRNAA

-214 LNNPG
+214 LNNTG

-245 RSWGNYGTHNRN
+245 QSWGSYGTHNRN

-269 CSYTVPVGQNETTFA
+269 CSYTVPAGQNETTFA

-291 TSDKTLGNLLDN
+291 TNNKTLGNLLDN

-317 AGGEGTVSA
+317 AGGQGTVGA

-334 VSFSDKNAISVPVR
+334 VDFSDKNAINVPVR
-348 NNRQMIL
+348 HKRQMTL

-360 ADSGVTTFVGAYI
+360 AASGATFVGAYI
-373 TQHSTDGSSTKFVDK
+373 TQHSTSGSSTEFVDK

-395 TSYTYTGTVT
+395 TSYTYTGTVI

-428 KYVHTPD
+428 KYVHTPG

-441 VVSFAADTKRTE
+441 VVSFAADTGP
-453 YTSHAATAS
+453 YTSHEATAS
-462 QKNGWVFDG
+462 KKNGWVFDG

-477 GAEERVLPEVHT
+477 GAGERVLPAEHT
-489 VSYANGVFTFTYKN
+489 VSYANGVFTFAYLD
-503 GTETKETRIT
+503 GTGPKKTEIT
-513 TDGVALLAQ
+513 ANGVALLAQ
-522 WKWQQ
+522 WRWRQ

-618 TYTITYTWDESD
+618 TYTITYAWDTS
-630 NKPTDQIAPAPGTA
+630 NSPTDQIPEAPEAGTA

-650 PLSVPQQ
+650 PLSQTFVPQQ
-657 TTVSATVNDVPGHWL
+657 TTVSATVNGVPGHWL
-672 FQGWKEQG
+672 FQGWKEKD
-680 GTGYL
+680 GTDYL
-685 GQEIANVTRNYILVG
+685 GQEIANVTRNYDLVG
-700 SWDFIPNAQYDL
+700 SWSFIPNNRYRL
-712 SYSMGDTEHC
+712 TYNVGDHTTN
-722 WIPSGGLG
+722 WIPSGLG
-730 SIPSSRH
+730 AVVQSNPLH
-737 YAGDTVTSA
+737 YYQEKVTSA
-746 AAPTIPEKEKTIL
+746 AAPTIPAAENTIL
-759 VAKGTTFQGTWK
+759 AANGTTFQGTWT
-771 FQGWKRSDN
+771 FQGWKRSDTGK
-780 NQIVNAEADFTM
+780 IVPADTTGTSFTM
-792 PNQNLTLTAQWE
+792 PNHDLTLTAQWE
-804 FTPNVYTVQYDLNND
+804 FTPNVYTVKYDLNND
-819 SSTEEPPAGHDSYT
+819 SSTEEPPASHDSYT

-864 APDGKYFAGWGLARD
+864 PPPKKYFAGWGLTKGGPVA
-879 ATALYEPGQSVNN
+879 YEPGQNVSNA
-892 KSLEVEHSGDTITL
+892 SLGITEKDATVTL
-906 YAIYKDI
+906 YAIYAEEQTI
-913 GTVTVEFAGNDAN
+913 TVEFQGNNPQWGAVTTR
-926 GGSVDVHEGSFS
+926 SGSFTVKKNVTGDDITS
-938 ETNGTLS
+938 
-945 GKEVQSVATA
+945 TA
-955 KPGYHFTGW
+955 KPSPGYHFTGW
-964 KCEINENKTE
+964 KCEINENTTD
-974 TETLTVTLG
+974 TETLEVTAS

-1072 LGVTHYQGK
+1072 LGVPADNGA
-1081 EITDDATITLYAQWE
+1081 IVNLYAQWQE
-1096 KLPDI
+1096 YSSV
-1101 TIDYTPFPE
+1101 TIRYTAFPN
-1110 DLGTVTLNTAQAKE
+1110 DLGTVVLNKEGQTASAATE
-1124 PSEEELAPQS
+1124 
-1134 IYTVSETG
+1134 ETG
-1142 SPDHQVH
+1142 SPDPALKEIV
-1149 SFQGAT
+1149 GAT
-1155 AQPKDGCTF
+1155 AAAAQGSVF
-1164 KGWYDQNKNQCSTA
+1164 EGWYDQHGTRLSTERRYEPT
-1178 QSFVPQAGT
+1178 QVNG
-1187 DNLYQSGSYVAVF
+1187 LYEGGSYVAHF
-1200 EAQQYTLR
+1200 HAQQYTLR
-1208 FDANGGEGTMGDLTY
+1208 FNANGGEGTMEDLTY

-1237 RAGYGFLGWATAAD
+1237 RAGYAFLGWATAAD
-1251 GKVVYHDQQS
+1251 GGVAYHDQQS
-1261 LSITQNTTLYAVWKQ
+1261 LSITQDTTLYAVWKQ

-1290 GSGGTQEKPDETPP
+1290 GGTQEKPDETPP
-1304 STLNDTD
+1304 TTLNDTD

-1363 GAWYNKAIATLSRM
+1363 GDWYNKAIATLSRM

-1429 AKAYGK
+1429 AEAYGK

-1506 KSNGYETQTKI
+1506 KSDGYETQTKL

>member
-1 MSTNPLPKRLL
+1 MSANPLPKRLL
-12 SLVLTL
+12 SLVLTF

-24 VPMSALATGDSD
+24 VPMSALATGDSS
-36 SDPNTVDN
+36 SDPDRVDN
-44 AIVNGSFEQFEQLDQ
+44 AIVNGSFEEPAQTSEL
-59 ETGTAPQLKAE
+59 APQLNATT
-70 KVPGWS
+70 VPGWS
-76 TTATDR
+76 TTATDH

-88 NIGTSSAPQ
+88 NIGRSSAPQ
-97 LSGNDKSIPDGNQF
+97 LWGTDRSIPDGNQF

-134 EWGLSHRGRMGTDT
+134 EWGLSHRGRMGKDT

-158 NAPAKPDEDENGQ
+158 NAPAKPDKNGQ
-171 DQFMRLTDWVQRNAQ
+171 DQFMRLTAWVQRNAQ

-219 SESPFSTAPSN
+219 NERPFSTAPSN

-235 WSVWIIATGN
+235 WSVWIIATEN
-245 RSWGNYGTHNRN
+245 QSWGSYGTHDPT
-257 YNPLKGIGGGIG
+257 YDPLKGIGGGIG

-291 TSDKTLGNLLDN
+291 TSNRTLGNLLDN

-317 AGGEGTVSA
+317 AGGQGTVSA
-326 EIQGTTKT
+326 EIQGTTQT
-334 VSFSDKNAISVPVR
+334 VDFSDKNAIDVPVR
-348 NNRQMIL
+348 HNREMTL

-360 ADSGVTTFVGAYI
+360 AASGATFVGAYI
-373 TQHSTDGSSTKFVDK
+373 TRHNTSSSSTEFVDK

-435 AKEPTD
+435 AQKPTD
-441 VVSFAADTKRTE
+441 VVSFAAGTE
-453 YTSHAATAS
+453 SYTSHAATAS
-462 QKNGWVFDG
+462 QQIGWVFDG

-477 GAEERVLPEVHT
+477 GKEERVLPAVHT
-489 VSYANGVFTFTYKN
+489 VSYANGTFTFKD
-503 GTETKETRIT
+503 ETGQTRAEIEA
-513 TDGVALLAQ
+513 DGVALLAQ
-522 WKWQQ
+522 WRWQQ
-527 TFQTQLQQGDT
+527 TFQTQLQQGNT
-538 VTDTDAC
+538 VKDDKAC

-552 SDASVKTYNAA
+552 GPVETYNAA
-563 TGEKVTVT
+563 TGEQVTVT
-571 AKANSG
+571 ANANEG

-589 QLQLVSKEQTYTYT
+589 QLQLVSQEQTYAYT
-603 VGKQGVQTVYARFAQ
+603 VGKQGVQTVYARFAK
-618 TYTITYTWDESD
+618 TYTITYTWDANNS
-630 NKPTDQIAPAPGTA
+630 PTGQTIPETGTA

-650 PLSVPQQ
+650 PLSQSFVTGK
-657 TTVSATVNDVPGHWL
+657 TTCPGSKNGIPGNWV
-672 FQGWKEQG
+672 FQGWTKDGNGEV
-680 GTGYL
+680 L
-685 GQEIANVTRNYILVG
+685 GAEIANVQENINLVG
-700 SWDFIPNAQYDL
+700 SWDFIPNNQYRL
-712 SYSMGDTEHC
+712 TYNVGDHTTN
-722 WIPSGGLG
+722 WIPSGLG
-730 SIPSSRH
+730 EVVQSNPLH
-737 YAGDTVTSA
+737 YYQDTVTSA
-746 AAPTIPEKEKTIL
+746 AAPKIPEAQNTIL
-759 VAKGTTFQGTWK
+759 VAKGTIFQGIWT

-780 NQIVNAEADFTM
+780 SKTVHAGDDFGDDFTM
-792 PNQNLTLTAQWE
+792 PNQDLTLTAQWE
-804 FTPNVYTVQYDLNND
+804 FTPNTYKVAYDLNNGTGD
-819 SSTEEPPAGHDSYT
+819 TPAGHDSYT
-833 YPEIEGKTGVDTS
+833 YPEIEGKAGVDTS

-851 FGASLTVQNFTGT
+851 FGASVQLKDFPGT
-864 APDGKYFAGWGLARD
+864 APTGKYFAGWGL
-879 ATALYEPGQSVNN
+879 TADGPVAYEPGQNVSNA
-892 KSLEVEHSGDTITL
+892 SLHITANDTTVTL
-906 YAIYKDI
+906 YAIYADVKDI
-913 GTVTVEFAGNDAN
+913 TVEFQGNDPQWGAVTTR
-926 GGSVDVHEGSFS
+926 SGSF
-938 ETNGTLS
+938 TV
-945 GKEVQSVATA
+945 KESVAGGDVTSTA
-955 KPGYHFTGW
+955 KPSPGCHFVEWIKDGKQVSTDPALT
-964 KCEINENKTE
+964 ISADQFTTE
-974 TETLTVTLG
+974 
-983 QVQTLFKEHPN
+983 QADQTFVYVAH
-994 QRVFRFTAQFEPNS
+994 FEPNR
-1008 FKVQFNQNTTDT
+1008 FT
-1020 VTGTMTSQTFQYAEA
+1020 V
-1035 GDAYLNP
+1035 
-1042 NAFVRP
+1042 
-1048 GYRFLG
+1048 
-1054 WSEEA
+1054 
-1059 DGTGT
+1059 
-1064 SYADKAKF
+1064 
-1072 LGVTHYQGK
+1072 HY
-1081 EITDDATITLYAQWE
+1081 E
-1096 KLPDI
+1096 
-1101 TIDYTPFPE
+1101 
-1110 DLGTVTLNTAQAKE
+1110 
-1124 PSEEELAPQS
+1124 
-1134 IYTVSETG
+1134 
-1142 SPDHQVH
+1142 
-1149 SFQGAT
+1149 
-1155 AQPKDGCTF
+1155 
-1164 KGWYDQNKNQCSTA
+1164 
-1178 QSFVPQAGT
+1178 
-1187 DNLYQSGSYVAVF
+1187 
-1200 EAQQYTLR
+1200 
-1208 FDANGGEGTMGDLTY
+1208 ANGGEGTMEDLTY

-1237 RAGYGFLGWATAAD
+1237 RAGYDFLGWATAAD
-1251 GKVVYHDQQS
+1251 GNVVYHDQQS
-1261 LSITQNTTLYAVWKQ
+1261 LSITQDTTLYAVWKQ

-1304 STLNDTD
+1304 TTLNYTD

-1342 LTDKA
+1342 LTDEA

-1506 KSNGYETQTKI
+1506 KSDGYETQTKI

>member
-24 VPMSALATGDSD
+24 VPMSALATGDSGND
-36 SDPNTVDN
+36 SSNNPNTAVN
-44 AIVNGSFEQFEQLDQ
+44 AIVNGSFEDPPQKDRN
-59 ETGTAPQLKAE
+59 APQLEAGD
-70 KVPGWS
+70 VSGWS
-76 TTATDR
+76 TTAIGQ

-97 LSGNDKSIPDGNQF
+97 LSGNDKRIPDGNQF
-111 AELNADETST
+111 AELNADEVST

-134 EWGLSHRGRMGTDT
+134 EWGLSHRGREGKDT

-158 NAPAKPDEDENGQ
+158 NAPAKPNENGQ

-186 TLGVTVPTD
+186 TLGVTVPRN

-245 RSWGNYGTHNRN
+245 QSWGSYGTHDPT
-257 YNPLKGIGGGIG
+257 YDPLKGIGGGIG

-291 TSDKTLGNLLDN
+291 TSNRTLGNLLDN

-317 AGGEGTVSA
+317 AGGQGTVSA
-326 EIQGTTKT
+326 EIQGTTQT
-334 VSFSDKNAISVPVR
+334 VDFSDKNAIDVPVR
-348 NNRQMIL
+348 HNREMTL

-388 SEWRANG
+388 SEWTPNG
-395 TSYTYTGTVT
+395 TTYTYTGTVT

-441 VVSFAADTKRTE
+441 VVSFAADTGRKS

-462 QKNGWVFDG
+462 QKTGWVFDG

-513 TDGVALLAQ
+513 ANGVALLAQ

-538 VTDTDAC
+538 ATDNKDC
-545 GTITKDD
+545 GTITKDNKT
-552 SDASVKTYNAA
+552 VETYNAA

-589 QLQLVSKEQTYTYT
+589 QLQLVSQEQTYTYT
-603 VGKQGVQTVYARFAQ
+603 VGRQDVQTVYARFAK
-618 TYTITYTWDESD
+618 TYTITYTWDTSD
-630 NKPTDQIAPAPGTA
+630 NKPTDQTPPAQGTA
-644 TEGTTY
+644 TAGTTY
-650 PLSVPQQ
+650 PLSQAFVPQQ
-657 TTVSATVNDVPGHWL
+657 TTVSATVNGVPGHWL

-680 GTGYL
+680 GTDYL
-685 GQEIANVTRNYILVG
+685 GQEIANVTRNYDLVG
-700 SWDFIPNAQYDL
+700 SWSFIPNNRYRLTYDV
-712 SYSMGDTEHC
+712 GNHNTN
-722 WIPSGGLG
+722 WIPSGLG
-730 SIPSSRH
+730 AVVQSNPLH
-737 YAGDTVTSA
+737 YYQETVTSA
-746 AAPTIPEKEKTIL
+746 AAPTIPEAEKTIL
-759 VAKGTTFQGTWK
+759 AANGTNFQGTWE
-771 FQGWKRSDN
+771 FQGWKRSDTGET
-780 NQIVNAEADFTM
+780 VPVGERSFSM
-792 PNQNLTLTAQWE
+792 PNHDLTLTAQWE
-804 FTPNVYTVQYDLNND
+804 FTPNTYKVAYDLNNGTGD
-819 SSTEEPPAGHDSYT
+819 TPAGHDSYT
-833 YPEIEGKTGVDTS
+833 YPEIEGKAGVIAD
-846 KSGIP
+846 KPGIP
-851 FGASLTVQNFTGT
+851 FGASLTVRDFTGN
-864 APDGKYFAGWGLARD
+864 APKGKYFAGWGLHRD
-879 ATALYEPGQSVNN
+879 DKALYEPGQRVNN
-892 KSLEVEHSGDTITL
+892 ESLEVKNSGDTITL

-913 GTVTVEFAGNDAN
+913 GTVTVEFAGNDETR
-926 GGSVDVHEGSFS
+926 GSVSVRQGSFS
-938 ETNGTLS
+938 EINGTLS
-945 GKEVQSVATA
+945 GDTAQGDTVQSVATA

-964 KCEINENKTE
+964 TCETSGHTTS
-974 TETLTVTLG
+974 TETLTVSAS
-983 QVQTLFKEHPN
+983 QVQELFTKN
-994 QRVFRFTAQFEPNS
+994 QQQRVFRFTAQFEPNQ
-1008 FKVQFNQNTTDT
+1008 FTVQFQKNADNA
-1020 VTGTMTSQTFQYAEA
+1020 TGSMKDQTFQYAA
-1035 GDAYLNP
+1035 GGDAYLNP
-1042 NAFVRP
+1042 NAFVRL

-1054 WSEEA
+1054 WSE
-1059 DGTGT
+1059 T
-1064 SYADKAKF
+1064 SGKQNVVYADKAKF
-1072 LGVTHYQGK
+1072 QGVPAENK
-1081 EITDDATITLYAQWE
+1081 AVVTLYAQWQAYS
-1096 KLPDI
+1096 PV
-1101 TIDYTPFPE
+1101 TIRYTAVPNN
-1110 DLGTVTLNTAQAKE
+1110 LGTVTLNKEGQTASAATE
-1124 PSEEELAPQS
+1124 
-1134 IYTVSETG
+1134 ETG
-1142 SPDHQVH
+1142 SPDPALQAIV
-1149 SFQGAT
+1149 GAT
-1155 AQPKDGCTF
+1155 ATTVSGSVF
-1164 KGWYDQNKNQCSTA
+1164 EGWYDQY
-1178 QSFVPQAGT
+1178 GT
-1187 DNLYQSGSYVAVF
+1187 LLSKAPNYKPRLVNDLYEGGSYVAYF
-1200 EAQQYTLR
+1200 HAQQYTLH
-1208 FDANGGEGTMGDLTY
+1208 FNANGGEGTMEDLTY

-1237 RAGYGFLGWATAAD
+1237 RAGYDFLGWATAAD
-1251 GKVVYHDQQS
+1251 GGVVYHDQQS
-1261 LSITQNTTLYAVWKQ
+1261 LSITQDTTLYAVWKQ

-1290 GSGGTQEKPDETPP
+1290 GSSSGGTQEKPDETPP
-1304 STLNDTD
+1304 TTLNDTD

-1363 GAWYNKAIATLSRM
+1363 GDWYNKAIATLSRM

-1506 KSNGYETQTKI
+1506 KSDGYETQTKI

>member
-1 MSTNPLPKRLL
+1 MSANPLPKRLL

-24 VPMSALATGDSD
+24 VPMSALAAEASNN
-36 SDPNTVDN
+36 PNTADN
-44 AIVNGSFEQFEQLDQ
+44 AIVNGSFEEPAQ
-59 ETGTAPQLKAE
+59 ETMLAPQLEAQ
-70 KVPGWS
+70 KVSGWS
-76 TTATDR
+76 TTATDDK
-82 LIEFGV
+82 IEFGV
-88 NIGTSSAPQ
+88 NTKTDSAPQ
-97 LSGNDKSIPDGNQF
+97 LSGNDKSIPHGKQF
-111 AELNADETST
+111 AELNANQVST

-134 EWGLSHRGRMGTDT
+134 EWGLSHRGRAGTDT

-158 NAPAKPDEDENGQ
+158 KDPAKPDPNGQ
-171 DQFMRLTDWVQRNAQ
+171 DQFMRLTAWVQRNAAP
-186 TLGVTVPTD
+186 LGVTVPTD

-219 SESPFSTAPSN
+219 NESPFSTAPSN

-245 RSWGNYGTHNRN
+245 QSWGSYGTHSPA
-257 YNPLKGIGGGIG
+257 YNPLQGIGGGIG
-269 CSYTVPVGQNETTFA
+269 CSYTVPARQTETTFA
-284 FCSYAGA
+284 FCSYSSSGSGGL
-291 TSDKTLGNLLDN
+291 TVGNLLDN

-317 AGGEGTVSA
+317 AGGQGTVGA

-334 VSFSDKNAISVPVR
+334 VDFSDKNAIDVPVR
-348 NNRQMIL
+348 HNREMTL

-360 ADSGVTTFVGAYI
+360 ADSGATTFVGAYI
-373 TQHSTDGSSTKFVDK
+373 TRHSTDGSSTEFVDK
-388 SEWRANG
+388 ERWTPNG
-395 TSYTYTGTVT
+395 TTYTYTGTVT

-441 VVSFAADTKRTE
+441 VVSFAADTKP
-453 YTSHAATAS
+453 YTSHKATAS
-462 QKNGWVFDG
+462 QKKGWVFDG

-477 GAEERVLPEVHT
+477 GKEGLVLPATHT
-489 VSYANGVFTFTYKN
+489 VSYDAETHTFTFAYADGDKTI
-503 GTETKETRIT
+503 TEPLKAN
-513 TDGVALLAQ
+513 GVALLAQ
-522 WKWQQ
+522 WRWQQ

-538 VTDTDAC
+538 VTDTDTC
-545 GTITKDD
+545 GTITTKDGQTAD
-552 SDASVKTYNAA
+552 IYNAA
-563 TGEKVTVT
+563 TGEQVTVT
-571 AKANSG
+571 ANANEG

-589 QLQLVSKEQTYTYT
+589 QLQLVSQAPTYAYT
-603 VGKQGVQTVYARFAQ
+603 VGRQGVQTVYARFAK
-618 TYTITYTWDESD
+618 TYTITYAWDAS
-630 NKPTDQIAPAPGTA
+630 NSPTDQTLPAQGTA

-680 GTGYL
+680 GTEYL
-685 GQEIANVTRNYILVG
+685 GQEIASVTKDYTLVG
-700 SWDFIPNAQYDL
+700 SWDFIPNNQYRL
-712 SYSMGDTEHC
+712 TYNVGDHTTN
-722 WIPSGGLG
+722 WIPSGLG
-730 SIPSSRH
+730 EVVQSNPLH
-737 YAGDTVTSA
+737 YYQENVTSA
-746 AAPTIPEKEKTIL
+746 AAPKIPAEEETIL
-759 VAKGTTFQGTWK
+759 ATNETIFQGIWK

-780 NQIVNAEADFTM
+780 DRIVDAGDDFTM

-804 FTPNVYTVQYDLNND
+804 FTPNVYTVKYDLNGG
-819 SSTEEPPAGHDSYT
+819 SGTAPEEQTSYAYTELADKDGA
-833 YPEIEGKTGVDTS
+833 KTP
-846 KSGIP
+846 SGIP

-864 APDGKYFAGWGLARD
+864 PPPKKYFAGWGLTENGPVA
-879 ATALYEPGQSVNN
+879 YEPEQSVNN
-892 KSLEVEHSGDTITL
+892 KSLEVKTSEDTIIL
-906 YAIYKDI
+906 YAIYKEI

-926 GGSVDVHEGSFS
+926 RGSVDVREGSFS
-938 ETNGTLS
+938 EIKGTLS
-945 GKEVQSVATA
+945 GGVVHSVATA

-964 KCEINENKTE
+964 KCETSGKRTSEKTLE
-974 TETLTVTLG
+974 VKAD
-983 QVQTLFKEHPN
+983 QVQTLFKEHPE
-994 QRVFRFTAQFEPNS
+994 QRVFRFTAQFEPN
-1008 FKVQFNQNTTDT
+1008 QFTVRFEKNAKDATGSMDNQP
-1020 VTGTMTSQTFQYAEA
+1020 FQYA
-1035 GDAYLNP
+1035 GTKNVYLNQ

-1054 WSEEA
+1054 WSE
-1059 DGTGT
+1059 T
-1064 SYADKAKF
+1064 SGKQGVVYADQAKF
-1072 LGVTHYQGK
+1072 QGVTHYQGN
-1081 EITDDATITLYAQWE
+1081 EIKNNDPITLYAQWE
-1096 KLPDI
+1096 KLPEI

-1110 DLGTVTLNTAQAKE
+1110 DLGTVKLNPPQAKE
-1124 PSEEELAPQS
+1124 PSEEALAPLS
-1134 IYTVSETG
+1134 IHTVSETG
-1142 SPDHQVH
+1142 SPDHQVR
-1149 SFQGAT
+1149 GAT
-1155 AQPKDGCTF
+1155 AKPKDGCTF
-1164 KGWYDQNKNQCSTA
+1164 KGWYDQQKNQCSTDL
-1178 QSFVPQAGT
+1178 SFVPKAGT

-1200 EAQQYTLR
+1200 EAKKYTLR
-1208 FDANGGEGTMGDLTY
+1208 FDANGGEGMMGDLTY

-1283 GGGHHNS
+1283 NGGHHNS

-1506 KSNGYETQTKI
+1506 KRDGYETQTKL

>member
-1 MSTNPLPKRLL
+1 MSANPLPKRLL

-24 VPMSALATGDSD
+24 VPMSALAEGDPS
-36 SDPNTVDN
+36 SDPNTNTADN
-44 AIVNGSFEQFEQLDQ
+44 AILNGSFEQPGQTDK
-59 ETGTAPQLKAE
+59 APQLNY
-70 KVPGWS
+70 VPGWS
-76 TTATDR
+76 TTATDH

-88 NIGTSSAPQ
+88 NTQTSSAPQ

-111 AELNADETST
+111 AELNADEVST
-121 LYQNVSTVGGHIY
+121 LYQNVSTVDGHIY

-148 MALIIGPKQA
+148 MALIIGPKQD
-158 NAPAKPDEDENGQ
+158 NAPAKPDKNENGQ
-171 DQFMRLTDWVQRNAQ
+171 DQFMRLTDWVKRNAA
-186 TLGVTVPTD
+186 TLGVTVPRD

-245 RSWGNYGTHNRN
+245 QSWGSYGTHDPT
-257 YNPLKGIGGGIG
+257 YDPLKGIGGGIG

-291 TSDKTLGNLLDN
+291 TNNKTLGNLLDN

-317 AGGEGTVSA
+317 AGGQGTVGA

-334 VSFSDKNAISVPVR
+334 VDFSDKNAINVPVR
-348 NNRQMIL
+348 NNREMTL

-360 ADSGVTTFVGAYI
+360 AASGATFVGAYI
-373 TQHSTDGSSTKFVDK
+373 TRHSTDGSSTKFVDK

-428 KYVHTPD
+428 KYVHTLG
-435 AKEPTD
+435 AQEPTD
-441 VVSFAADTKRTE
+441 VVSFAADTKP

-462 QKNGWVFDG
+462 KKKGWVFAG

-477 GAEERVLPEVHT
+477 GNGLVLPAEHK
-489 VSYANGVFTFTYKN
+489 VSYDAENHTFTFTYAD
-503 GTETKETRIT
+503 GDTTTTETLNAN
-513 TDGVALLAQ
+513 GVALLAQ

-538 VTDTDAC
+538 VTDTDDC

-552 SDASVKTYNAA
+552 SDDSVKTYDAA

-603 VGKQGVQTVYARFAQ
+603 VGKQGVQTVYARFAK
-618 TYTITYTWDESD
+618 TYTITYAWDAS
-630 NKPTDQIAPAPGTA
+630 NSPTDQTIPKAGTA
-644 TEGTTY
+644 TAGTTY
-650 PLSVPQQ
+650 PLPQTFVRGQ
-657 TTVSATVNDVPGHWL
+657 TTCPGSQNNIPGNWV
-672 FQGWKEQG
+672 FQGWKRDGQG
-680 GTGYL
+680 EVL
-685 GQEIANVTRNYILVG
+685 GAEIAHVQENMHLVG
-700 SWDFIPNAQYDL
+700 SWSFIPNAQYDL
-712 SYSMGDTEHC
+712 SYSMGDTKHC

-730 SIPSSRH
+730 SIPPSRH
-737 YAGDTVTSA
+737 YAEDTVTSA
-746 AAPTIPEKEKTIL
+746 AAPKIPAEEETIL
-759 VAKGTTFQGTWK
+759 ATNETIFQGIWK

-780 NQIVNAEADFTM
+780 DRIVDAGDDFTM
-792 PNQNLTLTAQWE
+792 PNHDLTLTAQWE
-804 FTPNVYTVQYDLNND
+804 FTPNVYTVQYNLNEG
-819 SSTEEPPAGHDSYT
+819 SGTAPAPHTSYAYTELN
-833 YPEIEGKTGVDTS
+833 GKDGAETPDN
-846 KSGIP
+846 GIP
-851 FGASLTVQNFTGT
+851 FGASVQLRDFTGT
-864 APDGKYFAGWGLARD
+864 PPPGQYFAGWGLRRD

-892 KSLEVEHSGDTITL
+892 KSLEVKTSRDTITL

-926 GGSVDVHEGSFS
+926 RGSVNVRQGSFS
-938 ETNGTLS
+938 EIKGTLS
-945 GKEVQSVATA
+945 GDTVQSAATA
-955 KPGYHFTGW
+955 KPGYHFTSW
-964 KCEINENKTE
+964 KCETSGYTTK
-974 TETLTVTLG
+974 TETLTVTLD

-994 QRVFRFTAQFEPNS
+994 QRVFRFTAQFEPNC
-1008 FKVQFNQNTTDT
+1008 FTVQYNANGGK
-1020 VTGTMTSQTFQYAEA
+1020 GTMDDQTFQYAEA
-1035 GDAYLNP
+1035 GNAYLKQ

-1054 WSEEA
+1054 WSE
-1059 DGTGT
+1059 T
-1064 SYADKAKF
+1064 SGKQGVVYADQAKF
-1072 LGVTHYQGK
+1072 QGVTYYKGT
-1081 EITDDATITLYAQWE
+1081 EIKNNDIITLYAQWE
-1096 KLPDI
+1096 KLPEI

-1110 DLGTVTLNTAQAKE
+1110 DLGTVTLNPAEGPSKE
-1124 PSEEELAPQS
+1124 ALSPQS

-1142 SPDHQVH
+1142 SPDHQVR
-1149 SFQGAT
+1149 GAT
-1155 AQPKDGCTF
+1155 AKPKDGCTF
-1164 KGWYDQNKNQCSTA
+1164 KGWYDQQENQCSKDL
-1178 QSFVPQAGT
+1178 SFVPQAGT

-1200 EAQQYTLR
+1200 EAQKYTLR
-1208 FDANGGEGTMGDLTY
+1208 FDANGGEGTMEKLTY

-1237 RAGYGFLGWATAAD
+1237 RAGYDFLGWATAAD
-1251 GKVVYHDQQS
+1251 GDVAYHDQQS
-1261 LSITQNTTLYAVWKQ
+1261 LSITQDTTLYAVWKQ

-1304 STLNDTD
+1304 TTLNDTD

-1506 KSNGYETQTKI
+1506 KSDGYETQTKL

>member
-1 MSTNPLPKRLL
+1 MSANPLPKRLL

-24 VPMSALATGDSD
+24 VPMSALAEGDPS
-36 SDPNTVDN
+36 SDPNRVDN
-44 AIVNGSFEQFEQLDQ
+44 AIVNGSFEKPGQTKML
-59 ETGTAPQLKAE
+59 APQLEAQT
-70 KVPGWS
+70 VPGWS
-76 TTATDR
+76 TTATGH

-88 NIGTSSAPQ
+88 NIGRSYAPQ
-97 LSGNDKSIPDGNQF
+97 LWGSDKSIPNGNQF
-111 AELNADETST
+111 AELNADEVST

-134 EWGLSHRGRMGTDT
+134 EWGLSHRGREGTDT
-148 MALIIGPKQA
+148 MALIIGPHQD
-158 NAPAKPDEDENGQ
+158 NAPAKPDKTGQ
-171 DQFMRLTDWVQRNAQ
+171 DQFMRLTDWVKRNAK

-214 LNNPG
+214 LNNTG

-245 RSWGNYGTHNRN
+245 QSWGSYGTHNRN

-269 CSYTVPVGQNETTFA
+269 CSYTVPARQTETTFA
-284 FCSYAGA
+284 FCSYSSSGSGGL
-291 TSDKTLGNLLDN
+291 TVGNLLDN

-326 EIQGTTKT
+326 EIQGATQT
-334 VSFSDKNAISVPVR
+334 VDFSDKNAIDVPVR
-348 NNRQMIL
+348 NNRQMTL

-373 TQHSTDGSSTKFVDK
+373 TRHSTDGSSTKFVDK
-388 SEWRANG
+388 SQWQRTQNG
-395 TSYTYTGTVT
+395 TSYTYTGKVT

-428 KYVHTPD
+428 KYVHTLG
-435 AKEPTD
+435 AQEPTD
-441 VVSFAADTKRTE
+441 VVSFAADTKP
-453 YTSHAATAS
+453 YTSHEATAS
-462 QKNGWVFDG
+462 KKNGWVFDG

-477 GAEERVLPEVHT
+477 GNEGRVLPAKHT
-489 VSYANGVFTFTYKN
+489 VSYDNGTFTFTD
-503 GTETKETRIT
+503 ETGQKRAEIKAN
-513 TDGVALLAQ
+513 GVALLAQ
-522 WKWQQ
+522 WRWQQ

-538 VTDTDAC
+538 VKEDKAC
-545 GTITKDD
+545 GTITKNGQTAD
-552 SDASVKTYNAA
+552 TYNAA
-563 TGEKVTVT
+563 TGEQVTVT
-571 AKANSG
+571 ANAKPG

-589 QLQLVSKEQTYTYT
+589 QLQLVSQEQTYAYT
-603 VGKQGVQTVYARFAQ
+603 VGKQGVQTVYARFAK
-618 TYTITYTWDESD
+618 TYTITYAWDKNNS
-630 NKPTDQIAPAPGTA
+630 PTGQTIPETDTA
-644 TEGTTY
+644 TAGTTY
-650 PLSVPQQ
+650 PLSQAFVPQQ
-657 TTVSATVNDVPGHWL
+657 TTVSATVNGVPGNWV
-672 FQGWKEQG
+672 FQGWKKDGKGEV
-680 GTGYL
+680 L
-685 GQEIANVTRNYILVG
+685 GAEIANVQEDMHLVG

-730 SIPSSRH
+730 SIASSEH

-746 AAPTIPEKEKTIL
+746 AAPTIPAAENTIL
-759 VAKGTTFQGTWK
+759 AANGTTFQGTWT

-780 NQIVNAEADFTM
+780 DKIVNEKAEFTM
-792 PNQNLTLTAQWE
+792 PNHDLTLTAQWT
-804 FTPNVYTVQYDLNND
+804 FKPNTYKVEYNLNDGTGTVPEAHTSYAYTELN
-819 SSTEEPPAGHDSYT
+819 
-833 YPEIEGKTGVDTS
+833 GKDGAEKPD
-846 KSGIP
+846 GIP

-864 APDGKYFAGWGLARD
+864 APDGTYFAGWGLHRD
-879 ATALYEPGQSVNN
+879 ANALYEPEESVNN
-892 KSLEVEHSGDTITL
+892 ESLEVTTSGETITL
-906 YAIYKDI
+906 YAIYKNI
-913 GTVTVEFAGNDAN
+913 GTVTVEFAENDAN
-926 GGSVDVHEGSFS
+926 RGSVDVRQGSFS
-938 ETNGTLS
+938 ETKGTLS
-945 GKEVQSVATA
+945 GGAVQSVATA

-964 KCEINENKTE
+964 KCEINGNT
-974 TETLTVTLG
+974 TDTGTLTVSAS
-983 QVQTLFKEHPN
+983 QVQELFTENPE
-994 QRVFRFTAQFEPNS
+994 QRVFRFTAQFEPNQ
-1008 FKVQFNQNTTDT
+1008 FNVQFQKNAEDA
-1020 VTGTMTSQTFQYAEA
+1020 TGNMASQTFQYAGTENV
-1035 GDAYLNP
+1035 YLNP

-1054 WSEEA
+1054 WSE
-1059 DGTGT
+1059 T
-1064 SYADKAKF
+1064 SGKQGVVYADQAKF
-1072 LGVTHYQGK
+1072 QGVTHYQGN
-1081 EITDDATITLYAQWE
+1081 EIINNATITLYAQWE
-1096 KLPDI
+1096 KLLDI

-1110 DLGTVTLNTAQAKE
+1110 DLGKVTLNSPQEEE
-1124 PSEEELAPQS
+1124 PSEEDLVPHS
-1134 IYTVSETG
+1134 IYTVSEKG

-1149 SFQGAT
+1149 TFQGAT

-1164 KGWYDQNKNQCSTA
+1164 KGWYDQQENQCSKDL
-1178 QSFVPQAGT
+1178 SFVPKAGT

-1208 FDANGGEGTMGDLTY
+1208 FNANGGEGTMEDLTY

-1237 RAGYGFLGWATAAD
+1237 RAGYDFLGWATAAD
-1251 GKVVYHDQQS
+1251 GNVAYHDQQS
-1261 LSITQNTTLYAVWKQ
+1261 LSITQDTTLYAVWKQ

-1290 GSGGTQEKPDETPP
+1290 GGTQENPDETPP
-1304 STLNDTD
+1304 TTLNDTD

-1363 GAWYNKAIATLSRM
+1363 GDWYNKAVATLSRM

-1506 KSNGYETQTKI
+1506 KSDGYETQTKI
-1517 LPPRDWSQE
+1517 LPPRGWSQE

>member
-1 MSTNPLPKRLL
+1 MSANPLPKRLL

-24 VPMSALATGDSD
+24 APMSALAEGDPS
-36 SDPNTVDN
+36 SDPNRVDN
-44 AIVNGSFEQFEQLDQ
+44 AIVNGSFEKPGQTKML
-59 ETGTAPQLKAE
+59 APQLEAQT
-70 KVPGWS
+70 VPGWS
-76 TTATDR
+76 TTATGH

-88 NIGTSSAPQ
+88 NIGRSYAPQ
-97 LSGNDKSIPDGNQF
+97 LWGSDKSIPNGNQF
-111 AELNADETST
+111 AELNADEVST

-134 EWGLSHRGRMGTDT
+134 EWGLSHRGREGTDT

-158 NAPAKPDEDENGQ
+158 KDPAKPDKNGQ
-171 DQFMRLTDWVQRNAQ
+171 DQFMRLTDWVQRNAA

-214 LNNPG
+214 LNNTG
-219 SESPFSTAPSN
+219 NESPFSTAPSN

-245 RSWGNYGTHNRN
+245 QSWGSYGTHNRN

-269 CSYTVPVGQNETTFA
+269 CSYTVPARQTETTFA
-284 FCSYAGA
+284 FCSYSSSGSGGL
-291 TSDKTLGNLLDN
+291 TVGNLLDN

-317 AGGEGTVSA
+317 AGGQGTVSA
-326 EIQGTTKT
+326 EIQGTTQT
-334 VSFSDKNAISVPVR
+334 VDFSDKNAIDVPVR
-348 NNRQMIL
+348 HNREMTL

-373 TQHSTDGSSTKFVDK
+373 TQHRTDGSFTEFVDK
-388 SEWRANG
+388 SKWTPNG
-395 TSYTYTGTVT
+395 TTYTYTGTVT

-428 KYVHTPD
+428 RYVHTRG

-462 QKNGWVFDG
+462 QKNGWVFAG

-477 GAEERVLPEVHT
+477 GNRGLVLPEEHK
-489 VSYANGVFTFTYKN
+489 VSYDAENHTFTFTYAD
-503 GTETKETRIT
+503 GDTTTTETLNAN
-513 TDGVALLAQ
+513 GVALLAQ
-522 WKWQQ
+522 WKWRQ

-538 VTDTDAC
+538 ATDNSDC
-545 GTITKDD
+545 GTIKIKKDD
-552 SDASVKTYNAA
+552 SDASVKTYDAA
-563 TGEKVTVT
+563 TGEQVTVT
-571 AKANSG
+571 ANANSG

-603 VGKQGVQTVYARFAQ
+603 VGKQGVQTVYARFAK
-618 TYTITYTWDESD
+618 TYTITYTWDESNSPKD
-630 NKPTDQIAPAPGTA
+630 PTVPTLPNPGTA
-644 TEGTTY
+644 TAGTTY
-650 PLSVPQQ
+650 PLSQNFVPQK
-657 TTVSATVNDVPGHWL
+657 TTVSATVDGVPGHWL

-680 GTGYL
+680 GKDYL
-685 GQEIANVTRNYILVG
+685 GQEIANVTRNYALVG
-700 SWDFIPNAQYDL
+700 SWSFIPNNQYRL
-712 SYSMGDTEHC
+712 TYNVGDHTTN
-722 WIPSGGLG
+722 WIPSGLG
-730 SIPSSRH
+730 EVVPSNPLH
-737 YAGDTVTSA
+737 YYQEKVTSA
-746 AAPTIPEKEKTIL
+746 AAPTIPAAENTIL
-759 VAKGTTFQGTWK
+759 AANGTTFQGTWT

-780 NQIVNAEADFTM
+780 DKIVNEKAEFTM
-792 PNQNLTLTAQWE
+792 PNHDLTLTAQWE
-804 FTPNVYTVQYDLNND
+804 FTPNVYTVQYNLNEG
-819 SSTEEPPAGHDSYT
+819 SGTAPAPHTSYAYTELN
-833 YPEIEGKTGVDTS
+833 GKDGAERP
-846 KSGIP
+846 SGIP
-851 FGASLTVQNFTGT
+851 FGASLTVRDFTGN
-864 APDGKYFAGWGLARD
+864 APKGKYFAGWGRTPDGSVA
-879 ATALYEPGQSVNN
+879 YEPGQNVSNA
-892 KSLEVEHSGDTITL
+892 SLGITKDDTTVTL
-906 YAIYKDI
+906 YAIYAKEQTI
-913 GTVTVEFAGNDAN
+913 TVEFQGNNSQWGTVTPR
-926 GGSVDVHEGSFS
+926 SGSFTVTDS
-938 ETNGTLS
+938 VS
-945 GKEVQSVATA
+945 GNPVTSTA
-955 KPGYHFTGW
+955 KPSPGYHFVEWTQDG
-964 KCEINENKTE
+964 KQVSINPE
-974 TETLTVTLG
+974 LTISAN
-983 QVQTLFKEHPN
+983 QFKHT
-994 QRVFRFTAQFEPNS
+994 QAGHTFVYVAHFEPNR
-1008 FKVQFNQNTTDT
+1008 FTVHFDQNTKDT
-1020 VTGTMTSQTFQYAEA
+1020 VKGTMADQKFQYAEA
-1035 GDAYLNP
+1035 ENAYLRP

-1054 WSEEA
+1054 WLE
-1059 DGTGT
+1059 T
-1064 SYADKAKF
+1064 SGEQDVVYADKAKF
-1072 LGVTHYQGK
+1072 LGVPANDG
-1081 EITDDATITLYAQWE
+1081 ATVTLYAQWQAYSSV
-1096 KLPDI
+1096 
-1101 TIDYTPFPE
+1101 TIRYTAVPN
-1110 DLGTVTLNTAQAKE
+1110 DLGTVTLNKEDQTASAATE
-1124 PSEEELAPQS
+1124 
-1134 IYTVSETG
+1134 ETG
-1142 SPDHQVH
+1142 SPDPALKEIV
-1149 SFQGAT
+1149 GAT
-1155 AQPKDGCTF
+1155 AAAAQGSVF
-1164 KGWYDQNKNQCSTA
+1164 EGWYDQHGTRLSTDL
-1178 QSFVPQAGT
+1178 QYKPTPVN
-1187 DNLYQSGSYVAVF
+1187 DLYEGGSYVAHF
-1200 EAQQYTLR
+1200 HAQQYTLH

-1237 RAGYGFLGWATAAD
+1237 RAGYDFLGWATAANGD
-1251 GKVVYHDQQS
+1251 VAYHDQQS
-1261 LSITQNTTLYAVWKQ
+1261 LSITQDTTLYAVWKQ

-1290 GSGGTQEKPDETPP
+1290 GGTQEKPDETPP
-1304 STLNDTD
+1304 TTLNDTD

-1506 KSNGYETQTKI
+1506 KSDGYETQTKI

>member
-1 MSTNPLPKRLL
+1 MSANPLPKRLL

-24 VPMSALATGDSD
+24 APMSALAEGDPSSD
-36 SDPNTVDN
+36 SNSDPNTADN
-44 AIVNGSFEQFEQLDQ
+44 AIVNGSFEEPAQKTML
-59 ETGTAPQLKAE
+59 APQLEART
-70 KVPGWS
+70 VPGWS
-76 TTATDR
+76 TTATDDK
-82 LIEFGV
+82 IEFGV
-88 NIGTSSAPQ
+88 NTKTNSAPQ
-97 LSGNDKSIPDGNQF
+97 LLGNDKSIPDGNQF
-111 AELNADETST
+111 AELNANQVST

-134 EWGLSHRGRMGTDT
+134 EWGLSHRGREGTDT

-158 NAPAKPDEDENGQ
+158 KDPAKPDPNGQ
-171 DQFMRLTDWVQRNAQ
+171 DQFMRLTDWVKRNAEP
-186 TLGVTVPTD
+186 LGVTVPTD

-208 DENGGF
+208 DKNGGF
-214 LNNPG
+214 LNTPG

-245 RSWGNYGTHNRN
+245 QSWGSYGTHTMN
-257 YNPLKGIGGGIG
+257 YDPRKGIGGGIG

-317 AGGEGTVSA
+317 AGGQGTVSA
-326 EIQGTTKT
+326 EIQGATQT
-334 VSFSDKNAISVPVR
+334 VDFSDKNAIDVPVR
-348 NNRQMIL
+348 NNRQMTL

-360 ADSGVTTFVGAYI
+360 AASGATFVGAYI

-388 SEWRANG
+388 SDTSRWTLNG
-395 TSYTYTGTVT
+395 TNYTYTGTVN
-405 APTDVVLVFVRSPAV
+405 APTDVVLVFVQSPAV

-428 KYVHTPD
+428 RYVHTLG

-441 VVSFAADTKRTE
+441 VVSFAEDTGP
-453 YTSHAATAS
+453 YTSHEATAS
-462 QKNGWVFDG
+462 KKTGWVFDG

-477 GAEERVLPEVHT
+477 ENGGLILPKEHT
-489 VSYANGVFTFTYKN
+489 VSYANGVFTFTYKK
-503 GTETKETRIT
+503 GTETKKTEIT
-513 TDGVALLAQ
+513 ADGVALLAQ
-522 WKWQQ
+522 WRWRQ

-538 VTDTDAC
+538 VTDDGDC

-552 SDASVKTYNAA
+552 SSDPVKNYNAA
-563 TGEKVTVT
+563 TGEQVTVT
-571 AKANSG
+571 ANANKD

-589 QLQLVSKEQTYTYT
+589 QLQLVSKNQTYAYN
-603 VGKQGVQTVYARFAQ
+603 VGRQGVQTVYARFAK
-618 TYTITYTWDESD
+618 TYTITYAWDAS
-630 NKPTDQIAPAPGTA
+630 NSPTDQTIPKAGTA
-644 TEGTTY
+644 TAGTTY
-650 PLSVPQQ
+650 PLPQTFVRGQ
-657 TTVSATVNDVPGHWL
+657 TTCPGSQNNIPGNWV
-672 FQGWKEQG
+672 FQGWKRDGQG
-680 GTGYL
+680 EVL
-685 GQEIANVTRNYILVG
+685 GAEIAHVQENMHLVG
-700 SWDFIPNAQYDL
+700 SWSFIPNAQYDL
-712 SYSMGDTEHC
+712 SYSMGDTKHC

-730 SIPSSRH
+730 SIPPSRH
-737 YAGDTVTSA
+737 YAEDTVTSA
-746 AAPTIPEKEKTIL
+746 AAPKIPAEEETIL
-759 VAKGTTFQGTWK
+759 ATNETIFQGIWK

-780 NQIVNAEADFTM
+780 DKIVNEKAEFTM
-792 PNQNLTLTAQWE
+792 PNHDLTLTAQWT
-804 FTPNVYTVQYDLNND
+804 FKPNTYKVEYNLNGGTGTVPEAHTSYEYTELN
-819 SSTEEPPAGHDSYT
+819 
-833 YPEIEGKTGVDTS
+833 GKDGAE
-846 KSGIP
+846 KPRGIP
-851 FGASLTVQNFTGT
+851 FGASLTVQDFTGT
-864 APDGKYFAGWGLARD
+864 PPPKKYFAGWGLRWD
-879 ATALYEPGQSVNN
+879 ANALYEPGQNVSNA
-892 KSLEVEHSGDTITL
+892 SLGITEDGATVTL
-906 YAIYKDI
+906 YAIYADVKTI
-913 GTVTVEFAGNDAN
+913 TVEFQGNNPQWGAVTN
-926 GGSVDVHEGSFS
+926 RSGSF
-938 ETNGTLS
+938 TVTD
-945 GKEVQSVATA
+945 SVAGGDVISMA
-955 KPGYHFTGW
+955 KPSPGYHFTGW
-964 KCEINENKTE
+964 KCETSGDITS
-974 TETLTVTLG
+974 TETLCKVTAN

-994 QRVFRFTAQFEPNS
+994 QRVFRFTAQFEPNQ
-1008 FKVQFNQNTTDT
+1008 FTVQFQNNAEDA
-1020 VTGTMTSQTFQYAEA
+1020 TGTMDSQRFQYAGAEN
-1035 GDAYLNP
+1035 AYLRP
-1042 NAFVRP
+1042 NAFVRH

-1054 WSEEA
+1054 WSETE

-1072 LGVTHYQGK
+1072 LGVPADNGA
-1081 EITDDATITLYAQWE
+1081 IVTLYAQWQ
-1096 KLPDI
+1096 P
-1101 TIDYTPFPE
+1101 YTPVTIRYTAFPNN
-1110 DLGTVTLNTAQAKE
+1110 LGTVTLNKKDQTASAATE
-1124 PSEEELAPQS
+1124 
-1134 IYTVSETG
+1134 ETG
-1142 SPDHQVH
+1142 SPDPALQEIV
-1149 SFQGAT
+1149 GAT
-1155 AQPKDGCTF
+1155 AATTAQGSVF
-1164 KGWYDQNKNQCSTA
+1164 EGWYDQKGKLLSKETQYKPTPVN
-1178 QSFVPQAGT
+1178 
-1187 DNLYQSGSYVAVF
+1187 DLYEGGSYVAHF
-1200 EAQQYTLR
+1200 HPQQYTLH
-1208 FDANGGEGTMGDLTY
+1208 FNANGGEGTMGNLTY

-1251 GKVVYHDQQS
+1251 GDVVYHDQQS
-1261 LSITQNTTLYAVWKQ
+1261 LSITKDTTLYAVWKQ

-1283 GGGHHNS
+1283 GGHHN
-1290 GSGGTQEKPDETPP
+1290 SGGTQEKPDETPP
-1304 STLNDTD
+1304 TTLNDTD

-1435 GWVNGYGDN
+1435 GWINGYGDN

-1506 KSNGYETQTKI
+1506 KRDGYETQTKL

>member
-1 MSTNPLPKRLL
+1 MSANPLPKRLL

-24 VPMSALATGDSD
+24 VPMSALAAGDPSND
-36 SDPNTVDN
+36 SNNPNTAVN
-44 AIVNGSFEQFEQLDQ
+44 AIVNGSFEQPGRTDKN
-59 ETGTAPQLKAE
+59 APQLDD
-70 KVPGWS
+70 VPGWS
-76 TTATDR
+76 TTATDH

-88 NIGTSSAPQ
+88 NTQANSAPQ

-111 AELNADETST
+111 AELNANEVST
-121 LYQNVSTVGGHIY
+121 LYQNVRTVSGHIY
-134 EWGLSHRGRMGTDT
+134 EWGLSHRGRAGTDT
-148 MALIIGPKQA
+148 MALIIGPQQD
-158 NAPAKPDEDENGQ
+158 NAPAKPNENGQ

-219 SESPFSTAPSN
+219 NESPFSTAPSN

-245 RSWGNYGTHNRN
+245 QSWGSYGTHNSA
-257 YNPLKGIGGGIG
+257 YDPLKGIGGGIG
-269 CSYTVPVGQNETTFA
+269 CSYTVPVGQGKTTFA
-284 FCSYAGA
+284 FCSYSSSGSGGL
-291 TSDKTLGNLLDN
+291 TVGNLLDN

-326 EIQGTTKT
+326 EIQGTTQT
-334 VSFSDKNAISVPVR
+334 VDFSDKNAIDVPVR
-348 NNRQMIL
+348 HNREMTL

-373 TQHSTDGSSTKFVDK
+373 TRHSTDGSSTKFVDK
-388 SEWRANG
+388 SEWRANE
-395 TSYTYTGTVT
+395 TTYTYTGTVT

-462 QKNGWVFDG
+462 QKNGWVFAG

-477 GAEERVLPEVHT
+477 GNRGLVLPAEHK
-489 VSYANGVFTFTYKN
+489 VSYDAEKHTFTFAYADGDKTTT
-503 GTETKETRIT
+503 GTLNAN
-513 TDGVALLAQ
+513 GVALLAQ

-545 GTITKDD
+545 GTITKNGQTAD
-552 SDASVKTYNAA
+552 TYNAA
-563 TGEKVTVT
+563 TGEEVTVT
-571 AKANSG
+571 ANANSG

-589 QLQLVSKEQTYTYT
+589 QLQLVSQEKTYAYT

-618 TYTITYTWDESD
+618 TYTITYTWDESNSPKD
-630 NKPTDQIAPAPGTA
+630 PTVPTLPNPGTA
-644 TEGTTY
+644 TAGTTY
-650 PLSVPQQ
+650 PLSQNFVPQK
-657 TTVSATVNDVPGHWL
+657 TTVSATVGGVPGHWL

-685 GQEIANVTRNYILVG
+685 GREIAKVTGNYTLVG
-700 SWDFIPNAQYDL
+700 SWDFIPNNQYRLTYDV
-712 SYSMGDTEHC
+712 GNHNTN
-722 WIPSGGLG
+722 WIPSGLG
-730 SIPSSRH
+730 AVVQSNPLH
-737 YAGDTVTSA
+737 YYQETVTSA
-746 AAPTIPEKEKTIL
+746 AAPTIPAAENTIL
-759 VAKGTTFQGTWK
+759 AANGTTFQGTWT
-771 FQGWKRSDN
+771 FQGWKRSDTGDP
-780 NQIVNAEADFTM
+780 AGTSFTM
-792 PNQNLTLTAQWE
+792 PNHDLTLTAQWE
-804 FTPNVYTVQYDLNND
+804 FTPHVYTVEYDLNGG
-819 SSTEEPPAGHDSYT
+819 SGTAPAAHTSYEYTELN
-833 YPEIEGKTGVDTS
+833 GKDGAETP
-846 KSGIP
+846 SGIP
-851 FGASLTVQNFTGT
+851 FGALVQLKDFPGRAPTGQ
-864 APDGKYFAGWGLARD
+864 YFAGWGLTEKGPVA
-879 ATALYEPGQSVNN
+879 YEPGQNVSNA
-892 KSLEVEHSGDTITL
+892 SLGITEKDATVTL
-906 YAIYKDI
+906 YAIYAEEQTI
-913 GTVTVEFAGNDAN
+913 TVEFQGNNPQWGAVTTR
-926 GGSVDVHEGSFS
+926 SGSFTVKKNVTGDDITS
-938 ETNGTLS
+938 
-945 GKEVQSVATA
+945 TA
-955 KPGYHFTGW
+955 KPSPGYHFTGW
-964 KCEINENKTE
+964 KCEINENTTD
-974 TETLTVTLG
+974 TETLEVTAS

-1072 LGVTHYQGK
+1072 LGVPADNGA
-1081 EITDDATITLYAQWE
+1081 IVNLYAQWQE
-1096 KLPDI
+1096 YSSV
-1101 TIDYTPFPE
+1101 TIRYTAFPN
-1110 DLGTVTLNTAQAKE
+1110 DLGTVVLNKEGQTASAATE
-1124 PSEEELAPQS
+1124 
-1134 IYTVSETG
+1134 ETG
-1142 SPDHQVH
+1142 SPDPALKEIV
-1149 SFQGAT
+1149 GAT
-1155 AQPKDGCTF
+1155 AAAAQGSVF
-1164 KGWYDQNKNQCSTA
+1164 EGWYDQHGTRLSTERRYEPT
-1178 QSFVPQAGT
+1178 QVNG
-1187 DNLYQSGSYVAVF
+1187 LYEGGSYVAHF
-1200 EAQQYTLR
+1200 HAQQYTLR
-1208 FDANGGEGTMGDLTY
+1208 FNANGGEGTMEDLTY

-1237 RAGYGFLGWATAAD
+1237 RAGYAFLGWATAAD
-1251 GKVVYHDQQS
+1251 GGVAYHDQQS
-1261 LSITQNTTLYAVWKQ
+1261 LSITQDTTLYAVWKQ

-1290 GSGGTQEKPDETPP
+1290 GGTQEKPDETPP
-1304 STLNDTD
+1304 TTLNDTD

-1353 DRSPYPDVSA
+1353 DRSPYPGRVSR
-1363 GAWYNKAIATLSRM
+1363 GLVQQGHRHPLPH
-1377 GILSGYEDGS
+1377 GH
-1387 FRPNATVTRAEFA
+1387 
-1400 AMAARF
+1400 
-1406 DTEAKPVD
+1406 PV
-1414 TPFTDLTG
+1414 
-1422 CWAADEI
+1422 
-1429 AKAYGK
+1429 
-1435 GWVNGYGDN
+1435 
-1444 TFRPNGPITRA
+1444 
-1455 EAVTLINRVLRRLP
+1455 RV
-1469 ETDKDLLP
+1469 
-1477 DERTWPDNPETF
+1477 
-1489 WGYLALQEA
+1489 
-1498 SNSHLYDR
+1498 
-1506 KSNGYETQTKI
+1506 
-1517 LPPRDWSQE
+1517 
-1526 FEQ
+1526 

>member
-1 MSTNPLPKRLL
+1 MSANPLPKRLL

-24 VPMSALATGDSD
+24 VPMSALAAGDLN
-36 SDPNTVDN
+36 SDPNTADN
-44 AIVNGSFEQFEQLDQ
+44 AIVNGSFEQPAQ
-59 ETGTAPQLKAE
+59 ETMLAPQLDAQI
-70 KVPGWS
+70 VDGWS
-76 TTATDR
+76 TTATNDK
-82 LIEFGV
+82 IEFGV
-88 NIGTSSAPQ
+88 NIGRSSAPQ
-97 LSGNDKSIPDGNQF
+97 LWGTDRSIPDGNQF
-111 AELNADETST
+111 AELNANEVST

-134 EWGLSHRGRMGTDT
+134 EWGLSHRGREGKDT

-171 DQFMRLTDWVQRNAQ
+171 DQFMRLTDWVQRNAE
-186 TLGVTVPTD
+186 TLGVTVPRD

-219 SESPFSTAPSN
+219 NESPFSTAPSN

-245 RSWGNYGTHNRN
+245 QSWGSYGTHDPI
-257 YNPLKGIGGGIG
+257 YDPLKGIGGGIG

-317 AGGEGTVSA
+317 AGGQGTVSA

-334 VSFSDKNAISVPVR
+334 VSFSDKNAINVPVR
-348 NNRQMIL
+348 NNRQMTL

-360 ADSGVTTFVGAYI
+360 ADSGATFVGAYI
-373 TQHSTDGSSTKFVDK
+373 TQHSTSGSSTEFVDK
-388 SEWRANG
+388 SDKSKWTLNG
-395 TSYTYTGTVT
+395 INYTYTYTGTVI
-405 APTDVVLVFVRSPAV
+405 APTDVVLVFVQSPAV

-428 KYVHTPD
+428 RYVHTPG
-435 AKEPTD
+435 AQEPTD
-441 VVSFAADTKRTE
+441 VVSFGAGTGQTS

-462 QKNGWVFDG
+462 KKKGWVFAG

-477 GAEERVLPEVHT
+477 ENGGRVLPEKHT
-489 VSYANGVFTFTYKN
+489 VSYDAEKHTFTFAYADGDTTT
-503 GTETKETRIT
+503 TETLNA
-513 TDGVALLAQ
+513 DGVALLAQ
-522 WKWQQ
+522 WRWQQ

-538 VTDTDAC
+538 VKEDKAC
-545 GTITKDD
+545 GTITTKDGQT
-552 SDASVKTYNAA
+552 AETYDAA
-563 TGEKVTVT
+563 TGEQVTVT
-571 AKANSG
+571 ANANSG

-589 QLQLVSKEQTYTYT
+589 QLQLVSQEQTYAYT
-603 VGKQGVQTVYARFAQ
+603 VGKQGVQTVYARFAK
-618 TYTITYTWDESD
+618 TYTITYTWDTS
-630 NKPTDQIAPAPGTA
+630 NSPTDQIAPVPGTA

-657 TTVSATVNDVPGHWL
+657 TTVSATVNGVPGHWL

-680 GTGYL
+680 GTEYL
-685 GQEIANVTRNYILVG
+685 GQEIANVTRNYTLVG
-700 SWDFIPNAQYDL
+700 SWSFIPNNRYRLTYDV
-712 SYSMGDTEHC
+712 GNHNTN
-722 WIPSGGLG
+722 WIPSGLG
-730 SIPSSRH
+730 AVVQSNPLH
-737 YAGDTVTSA
+737 YYQETVTSA
-746 AAPTIPEKEKTIL
+746 AAPTIPAAENTIL
-759 VAKGTTFQGTWK
+759 AANGTTFQGTWT
-771 FQGWKRSDN
+771 FQGWKRSDTGDP
-780 NQIVNAEADFTM
+780 AGTSFTM
-792 PNQNLTLTAQWE
+792 PNHDLTLTAQWE
-804 FTPNVYTVQYDLNND
+804 FTPNTYKVAYNLNNG
-819 SSTEEPPAGHDSYT
+819 TEESLAGHDSYT

-846 KSGIP
+846 KPGIP
-851 FGASLTVQNFTGT
+851 FGASLIVKDFTGT
-864 APDGKYFAGWGLARD
+864 VPDGKYFAGWGLQRD
-879 ATALYEPGQSVNN
+879 ATALYEPGQRVNN
-892 KSLEVEHSGDTITL
+892 KSLKVTTNGDTITL

-926 GGSVDVHEGSFS
+926 RGSVSVRQGSFS
-938 ETNGTLS
+938 EINGTLS
-945 GKEVQSVATA
+945 GATVKSEATA

-964 KCEINENKTE
+964 KCETSKGT
-974 TETLTVTLG
+974 TGTGTLEVTAS
-983 QVQTLFKEHPN
+983 QVQTLFAAHPE
-994 QRVFRFTAQFEPNS
+994 QRVFRFTAQFEPNQ
-1008 FKVQFNQNTTDT
+1008 FTVQFQKNADDA
-1020 VTGTMTSQTFQYAEA
+1020 TGSMEDQIFHYAA
-1035 GDAYLNP
+1035 GGDAYLNP

-1054 WSEEA
+1054 WSE
-1059 DGTGT
+1059 T
-1064 SYADKAKF
+1064 SGEQGVVYADQAKF
-1072 LGVTHYQGK
+1072 QGVPADN
-1081 EITDDATITLYAQWE
+1081 EATVTLYAQWQE
-1096 KLPDI
+1096 YSSV
-1101 TIDYTPFPE
+1101 TIRYTAVPN
-1110 DLGTVTLNTAQAKE
+1110 DLGTVTLNKENQTASAATQ
-1124 PSEEELAPQS
+1124 
-1134 IYTVSETG
+1134 ETG
-1142 SPDHQVH
+1142 SPDPALKEIV
-1149 SFQGAT
+1149 GAT
-1155 AQPKDGCTF
+1155 ATAAQGSVF
-1164 KGWYDQNKNQCSTA
+1164 EGWYDQHGTRLSTERRYEPKT
-1178 QSFVPQAGT
+1178 VN
-1187 DNLYQSGSYVAVF
+1187 DLYEGGSYVAHF
-1200 EAQQYTLR
+1200 HAQQYTLR
-1208 FDANGGEGTMGDLTY
+1208 FNANGGEGTMGDLTY

-1237 RAGYGFLGWATAAD
+1237 RSGYGFLGWATAAD
-1251 GKVVYHDQQS
+1251 GNVAYHDQQS
-1261 LSITQNTTLYAVWKQ
+1261 LSITQDTTLYAVWKQ

-1290 GSGGTQEKPDETPP
+1290 GGTQEKPDETPP
-1304 STLNDTD
+1304 TTLNDTD

-1363 GAWYNKAIATLSRM
+1363 GAWYNKAIATISRM

-1429 AKAYGK
+1429 AEAYGK

-1506 KSNGYETQTKI
+1506 KSDGYETQTKL

>member
-1 MSTNPLPKRLL
+1 MSANPLLKRLL

-24 VPMSALATGDSD
+24 VPMSALATGDSG
-36 SDPNTVDN
+36 SDPDRVDN
-44 AIVNGSFEQFEQLDQ
+44 AIVNGSFEDPPQKD
-59 ETGTAPQLKAE
+59 GNAPQLEAGD
-70 KVPGWS
+70 VSGWS
-76 TTATDR
+76 TTAIGQ

-88 NIGTSSAPQ
+88 NTQANSAPQ

-111 AELNADETST
+111 AELNADEVST

-134 EWGLSHRGRMGTDT
+134 EWGLSHRGRAGTDT
-148 MALIIGPKQA
+148 MALIIGPQQA
-158 NAPAKPDEDENGQ
+158 NAPAKPNKTGQ
-171 DQFMRLTDWVQRNAQ
+171 DQFMRLTDWVQRNAE
-186 TLGVTVPTD
+186 TLGVTVPRD

-214 LNNPG
+214 LNNTG

-245 RSWGNYGTHNRN
+245 QSWGSYGTHNRN

-269 CSYTVPVGQNETTFA
+269 CSYTVPAGQNETTFA

-291 TSDKTLGNLLDN
+291 TNNKTLGNLLDN

-317 AGGEGTVSA
+317 AGGQGTVGA

-334 VSFSDKNAISVPVR
+334 VDFSDKNAINVPVR
-348 NNRQMIL
+348 NNRRMTI

-360 ADSGVTTFVGAYI
+360 AASGATFVGAYI
-373 TQHSTDGSSTKFVDK
+373 TRHSTDDSSTEFVDK
-388 SEWRANG
+388 SQWTLNE
-395 TSYTYTGTVT
+395 TTYTYTGTVT

-428 KYVHTPD
+428 KYVHTLG

-462 QKNGWVFDG
+462 QKTGWVFDG

-477 GAEERVLPEVHT
+477 GNEERVLPEEHK
-489 VSYANGVFTFTYKN
+489 VSYANGVFTFTYKK

-513 TDGVALLAQ
+513 ADGVALLAQ

-538 VTDTDAC
+538 ATDTDDC
-545 GTITKDD
+545 GTITKDNS
-552 SDASVKTYNAA
+552 SDSVKTYNAA
-563 TGEKVTVT
+563 TGEQVTVT
-571 AKANSG
+571 ANAKPG

-589 QLQLVSKEQTYTYT
+589 QLQLVSQEKTYAYT
-603 VGKQGVQTVYARFAQ
+603 VGKQGVQTVYARFAK
-618 TYTITYTWDESD
+618 TYTITYAWDAS
-630 NKPTDQIAPAPGTA
+630 NSPTDQTIPETGTA
-644 TEGTTY
+644 TAGMTY
-650 PLSVPQQ
+650 PLPQTFVKGQ
-657 TTVSATVNDVPGHWL
+657 TTCPGSKNGIPGNWV
-672 FQGWKEQG
+672 FQGWKKDGKGEV
-680 GTGYL
+680 L
-685 GQEIANVTRNYILVG
+685 GAEIANVREDMHLVG

-730 SIPSSRH
+730 SIASVRH
-737 YAGDTVTSA
+737 YAGNTVISA
-746 AAPTIPEKEKTIL
+746 EKPTIPAEEETIL
-759 VAKGTTFQGTWK
+759 ATEGTIFQGIWK
-771 FQGWKRSDN
+771 FQGWKRSDSDTGEPV
-780 NQIVNAEADFTM
+780 QPKASFPM
-792 PNQNLTLTAQWE
+792 PNHDLTLTAQWE
-804 FTPNVYTVQYDLNND
+804 FTPHVYTVEYDLNGG
-819 SSTEEPPAGHDSYT
+819 SGTAPAAHTSYEYTELN
-833 YPEIEGKTGVDTS
+833 GKDGAETP
-846 KSGIP
+846 SGIP
-851 FGASLTVQNFTGT
+851 FGALVQLKDFPGRAPTGQ
-864 APDGKYFAGWGLARD
+864 YFAGWGLTEKGPVA
-879 ATALYEPGQSVNN
+879 YEPGQNVSNA
-892 KSLEVEHSGDTITL
+892 SLGITEKDATVTL
-906 YAIYKDI
+906 YAIYAEEQTI
-913 GTVTVEFAGNDAN
+913 TVEFQGNNPQWGAVTTR
-926 GGSVDVHEGSFS
+926 SGSFTVKKNVTGDDITS
-938 ETNGTLS
+938 
-945 GKEVQSVATA
+945 TA
-955 KPGYHFTGW
+955 KPSPGYHFTGW
-964 KCEINENKTE
+964 KCEINENTTD
-974 TETLTVTLG
+974 TETLEVTAS

-1072 LGVTHYQGK
+1072 LGVPADNGA
-1081 EITDDATITLYAQWE
+1081 IVNLYAQWQE
-1096 KLPDI
+1096 YSSV
-1101 TIDYTPFPE
+1101 TIRYTAFPN
-1110 DLGTVTLNTAQAKE
+1110 DLGTVVLNKEGQTASAATE
-1124 PSEEELAPQS
+1124 
-1134 IYTVSETG
+1134 ETG
-1142 SPDHQVH
+1142 SPDPALKEIV
-1149 SFQGAT
+1149 GAT
-1155 AQPKDGCTF
+1155 ATTAPGSVF
-1164 KGWYDQNKNQCSTA
+1164 EGWYDQK
-1178 QSFVPQAGT
+1178 G
-1187 DNLYQSGSYVAVF
+1187 NLISKEPKYEPTPVKDLYEGGSYVAHF
-1200 EAQQYTLR
+1200 HAQQYTLR
-1208 FDANGGEGTMGDLTY
+1208 FNANGGEGTMENLTY

-1237 RAGYGFLGWATAAD
+1237 RAGYDFLGWATAAD
-1251 GKVVYHDQQS
+1251 GNVAYHDQQS
-1261 LSITQNTTLYAVWKQ
+1261 LSITQDTTLYAVWKQ

-1290 GSGGTQEKPDETPP
+1290 GGTQEKPDETPP
-1304 STLNDTD
+1304 TTLNDTD

-1342 LTDKA
+1342 LTDEA

-1363 GAWYNKAIATLSRM
+1363 GDWYNKAIATLSRM

-1506 KSNGYETQTKI
+1506 KSDGYETQTKI

>member
-1 MSTNPLPKRLL
+1 MSANPLPKRLL

-24 VPMSALATGDSD
+24 VPMSALATGDLGSAPNN
-36 SDPNTVDN
+36 PNTADN
-44 AIVNGSFEQFEQLDQ
+44 AIVNGSFEEPAQ
-59 ETGTAPQLKAE
+59 ETMLAPQLDAK
-70 KVPGWS
+70 KVDGWS
-76 TTATDR
+76 TTAKGQ

-88 NIGTSSAPQ
+88 NIGKSSAPQ
-97 LSGNDKSIPDGNQF
+97 LSGSDKSIPDGKQF
-111 AELNADETST
+111 AELNANEVST
-121 LYQNVSTVGGHIY
+121 LYQNVRTVSGHIY
-134 EWGLSHRGRMGTDT
+134 EWGLSHRGRAGTDT
-148 MALIIGPKQA
+148 MALIIGPQQDI
-158 NAPAKPDEDENGQ
+158 APAKPNKTGQ

-195 GCSQRITV
+195 GCSQRITI

-208 DENGGF
+208 DKNGGF
-214 LNNPG
+214 LNNTG

-235 WSVWIIATGN
+235 WSVWIIATGYQ
-245 RSWGNYGTHNRN
+245 SWGSYGTHSPA
-257 YNPLKGIGGGIG
+257 YNPLQGIGGGIG

-284 FCSYAGA
+284 FCSYSSSGSGGL
-291 TSDKTLGNLLDN
+291 TVGNLLDN
-303 ITFSLYH
+303 ITFSLYN

-334 VSFSDKNAISVPVR
+334 VSFSDKNAIDVPVR
-348 NNRQMIL
+348 HNREMTL
-355 TAPAT
+355 TALAT
-360 ADSGVTTFVGAYI
+360 ADSGATFVGAYI
-373 TQHSTDGSSTKFVDK
+373 TRHSTDGSSTKFVDK

-395 TSYTYTGTVT
+395 TTYTYTGTVN
-405 APTDVVLVFVRSPAV
+405 APTDVVLVFVQSPAV

-428 KYVHTPD
+428 RYVHTPG
-435 AKEPTD
+435 AQEPTD
-441 VVSFAADTKRTE
+441 VVSFATNTRP
-453 YTSHAATAS
+453 YTSHEATAR
-462 QKNGWVFDG
+462 QKTGWVFDG

-477 GAEERVLPEVHT
+477 GDGGVVLPAEHT

-503 GTETKETRIT
+503 GTETKIT
-513 TDGVALLAQ
+513 ANGVALLAQ
-522 WKWQQ
+522 WRWQQ

-538 VTDTDAC
+538 VTDDGDC

-552 SDASVKTYNAA
+552 SSDPVKNYNAA
-563 TGEKVTVT
+563 TGEQVTVT
-571 AKANSG
+571 ANANKD

-589 QLQLVSKEQTYTYT
+589 QLQLVSKNQTYAYN
-603 VGKQGVQTVYARFAQ
+603 VGRQGVQTVYARFAK
-618 TYTITYTWDESD
+618 TYTITYAWDADSS
-630 NKPTDQIAPAPGTA
+630 PTGQTAPAPGTA

-650 PLSVPQQ
+650 PLSQSFVRQQ
-657 TTVSATVNDVPGHWL
+657 TTVSATVNGVPGNWV
-672 FQGWKEQG
+672 FQGWKKDGKGEV
-680 GTGYL
+680 L
-685 GQEIANVTRNYILVG
+685 GAEIANVQEDMHLVG

-746 AAPTIPEKEKTIL
+746 AAPTIPAEQNTIL
-759 VAKGTTFQGTWK
+759 AAKGTIFQGTWT
-771 FQGWKRSDN
+771 FQGWKRSDTGDP
-780 NQIVNAEADFTM
+780 AGTSFTM
-792 PNQNLTLTAQWE
+792 PNHDLTLTAQWE
-804 FTPNVYTVQYDLNND
+804 FTPNVYTVQYDLNGG
-819 SSTEEPPAGHDSYT
+819 TGVPPAGHDSYT
-833 YPEIEGKTGVDTS
+833 YPEIKGKTGVDTS

-851 FGASLTVQNFTGT
+851 FGAGLTVRDFTGN
-864 APDGKYFAGWGLARD
+864 APEGQYFAGWGLYRD

-892 KSLEVEHSGDTITL
+892 ESLEVEHSGDTITL

-913 GTVTVEFAGNDAN
+913 GTVTVEFAGNDATR
-926 GGSVDVHEGSFS
+926 GSVSVLQGSFS

-964 KCEINENKTE
+964 KCEINGNT
-974 TETLTVTLG
+974 TNTGTLTVTAN
-983 QVQTLFKEHPN
+983 QVQKLFTAHKN

-1008 FKVQFNQNTTDT
+1008 FT
-1020 VTGTMTSQTFQYAEA
+1020 VEFRENAEDATGTMDSQTFQYA
-1035 GDAYLNP
+1035 GTKNVYLNP

-1054 WSEEA
+1054 WSETE
-1059 DGTGT
+1059 DGKGT

-1072 LGVTHYQGK
+1072 QGVTHYQGN
-1081 EITDDATITLYAQWE
+1081 EIINNATITLYARWE
-1096 KLPDI
+1096 KLPEI

-1110 DLGTVTLNTAQAKE
+1110 DLGTVTLNPAEGPSKE
-1124 PSEEELAPQS
+1124 ALSPQS

-1142 SPDHQVH
+1142 SPDHQVR
-1149 SFQGAT
+1149 GAT
-1155 AQPKDGCTF
+1155 AKPKDGCTF
-1164 KGWYDQNKNQCSTA
+1164 KGWYDQQENQCSKDL
-1178 QSFVPQAGT
+1178 SFVPQAGR

-1200 EAQQYTLR
+1200 EAQKYNLH

-1237 RAGYGFLGWATAAD
+1237 RAGYDFLGWATAAD
-1251 GKVVYHDQQS
+1251 GNVAYHDQQS
-1261 LSITQNTTLYAVWKQ
+1261 LSITQDTTLYAVWKQ

-1290 GSGGTQEKPDETPP
+1290 GGTQENPDETPP
-1304 STLNDTD
+1304 TTLNDTD

-1506 KSNGYETQTKI
+1506 KSDGYETQTKL

>member
-1 MSTNPLPKRLL
+1 MSANSLPKRLL

-18 CMVLSL
+18 CI
-24 VPMSALATGDSD
+24 PMSALAAEASNSD
-36 SDPNTVDN
+36 SNNPNKADN
-44 AIVNGSFEQFEQLDQ
+44 AIVNGSFEEPAQKTML
-59 ETGTAPQLKAE
+59 APQLEART
-70 KVPGWS
+70 VPGWS
-76 TTATDR
+76 TTATDDK
-82 LIEFGV
+82 IEFGV
-88 NIGTSSAPQ
+88 NTKTNSAPQ
-97 LSGNDKSIPDGNQF
+97 LLGNDKSIPDGKQF
-111 AELNADETST
+111 AELNANQVST

-134 EWGLSHRGRMGTDT
+134 EWGLSHRGRAGTDT

-158 NAPAKPDEDENGQ
+158 KDPAKPDPNGQ
-171 DQFMRLTDWVQRNAQ
+171 DQFMRLTAWVQRNAAP
-186 TLGVTVPTD
+186 LGVTVPTD

-219 SESPFSTAPSN
+219 NESPFSTAPSN

-245 RSWGNYGTHNRN
+245 QSWGSYGTHNHN
-257 YNPLKGIGGGIG
+257 YDPRKGIGGGIG
-269 CSYTVPVGQNETTFA
+269 CSYTVPAGQTETTFA
-284 FCSYAGA
+284 FCSYSSSGSGGL
-291 TSDKTLGNLLDN
+291 TVGNLLDN

-317 AGGEGTVSA
+317 AGGQGTVGA
-326 EIQGTTKT
+326 EIQGTTQT
-334 VSFSDKNAISVPVR
+334 VDFSDKNAINVPVR
-348 NNRQMIL
+348 HNREMTL

-360 ADSGVTTFVGAYI
+360 ATSGATFVGAYI
-373 TQHSTDGSSTKFVDK
+373 TKHSTDASSTEFVDK
-388 SEWRANG
+388 SKWTPNG
-395 TSYTYTGTVT
+395 TNYTYTGTVN
-405 APTDVVLVFVRSPAV
+405 APTDVVLVFVQSPAV

-428 KYVHTPD
+428 RYVHTPG

-441 VVSFAADTKRTE
+441 VVSFAEDTGP
-453 YTSHAATAS
+453 YTSHEATAS
-462 QKNGWVFDG
+462 KKTGWVFDG

-477 GAEERVLPEVHT
+477 GDGGVVLPAEHT

-503 GTETKETRIT
+503 GTETKIT
-513 TDGVALLAQ
+513 ANGVALLAQ
-522 WKWQQ
+522 WRWQQ

-538 VTDTDAC
+538 VTDDGDC

-552 SDASVKTYNAA
+552 SSDPVKNYNAA
-563 TGEKVTVT
+563 TGEEVTVT
-571 AKANSG
+571 ANANEG
-577 YAFLGWYRTIDG
+577 YAFLGWYRTIGG
-589 QLQLVSKEQTYTYT
+589 QLQLVSQEKTYAYT
-603 VGKQGVQTVYARFAQ
+603 VGKQGVQTVYARFAK
-618 TYTITYTWDESD
+618 TYTITYAWDENNS
-630 NKPTDQIAPAPGTA
+630 PTGQTVPTVPDPGTA

-650 PLSVPQQ
+650 PLSQKFVRQQ
-657 TTVSATVNDVPGHWL
+657 TTVSATVNGVPGHWL
-672 FQGWKEQG
+672 FQGWKEKD
-680 GTGYL
+680 GTDYL
-685 GQEIANVTRNYILVG
+685 GQEIANVTKDYTLVG
-700 SWDFIPNAQYDL
+700 SWSFIPNNQYRLTYDV
-712 SYSMGDTEHC
+712 GDHKTN
-722 WIPSGGLG
+722 WIPSGLG
-730 SIPSSRH
+730 AVVQSNPLH
-737 YAGDTVTSA
+737 YYQENVISA
-746 AAPTIPEKEKTIL
+746 EAPTIPEKEKTIL
-759 VAKGTTFQGTWK
+759 VANGTTFQGIWK
-771 FQGWKRSDN
+771 FKGWKRSDTGET
-780 NQIVNAEADFTM
+780 VSAGKEFSM
-792 PNQNLTLTAQWE
+792 PNHDLTLTAQWE
-804 FTPNVYTVQYDLNND
+804 FTPHVYTVKYDLNND
-819 SSTEEPPAGHDSYT
+819 SGTEEPPAGHESYT
-833 YPEIEGKTGVDTS
+833 YPEIEGKTGVDTR
-846 KSGIP
+846 KRGIP
-851 FGASLTVQNFTGT
+851 FGVSVQLKDFPGRTPT
-864 APDGKYFAGWGLARD
+864 EEKYFAGWGLKPDGPVA
-879 ATALYEPGQSVNN
+879 YEPGQNVSNANLHVT
-892 KSLEVEHSGDTITL
+892 EDDTTVTL
-906 YAIYKDI
+906 YAIYAKKQTI
-913 GTVTVEFAGNDAN
+913 TVEFQGNNPQWGTVTPR
-926 GGSVDVHEGSFS
+926 SGSF
-938 ETNGTLS
+938 TVTD
-945 GKEVQSVATA
+945 SVAGEDVTSTA
-955 KPGYHFTGW
+955 KPSPGYHFTGW
-964 KCEINENKTE
+964 KCETSGDIKNI
-974 TETLTVTLG
+974 ETLKVTAD
-983 QVQTLFKEHPN
+983 QVQTLFKDYPN
-994 QRVFRFTAQFEPNS
+994 QRVFRFTAQFKPNS
-1008 FKVQFNQNTTDT
+1008 FT
-1020 VTGTMTSQTFQYAEA
+1020 VEFQKNAKDATGTMAKQTFQYAA

-1042 NAFVRP
+1042 NAFVHP

-1054 WSEEA
+1054 WSE
-1059 DGTGT
+1059 T
-1064 SYADKAKF
+1064 SGKQGVVYADQAKF
-1072 LGVTHYQGK
+1072 QGVTHYQGN
-1081 EITDDATITLYAQWE
+1081 EIKNNDPITLYAQWE
-1096 KLPDI
+1096 KLPEI

-1110 DLGTVTLNTAQAKE
+1110 DLGTVKLNPPQAKE
-1124 PSEEELAPQS
+1124 PSEEALAPLS
-1134 IYTVSETG
+1134 IHTVSETG
-1142 SPDHQVH
+1142 SPDHQVR
-1149 SFQGAT
+1149 GAT
-1155 AQPKDGCTF
+1155 AKPKDGCTF
-1164 KGWYDQNKNQCSTA
+1164 KGWYDQQKNQCSTDL
-1178 QSFVPQAGT
+1178 SFVPKAGT

-1200 EAQQYTLR
+1200 EAQKYNLH

-1237 RAGYGFLGWATAAD
+1237 RSGYAFLGWATEED

-1261 LSITQNTTLYAVWKQ
+1261 LSITQDTTLYAVWKQ

-1283 GGGHHNS
+1283 NGGHHNS

-1304 STLNDTD
+1304 TTLNDTD

-1506 KSNGYETQTKI
+1506 KRDGYETQTKL